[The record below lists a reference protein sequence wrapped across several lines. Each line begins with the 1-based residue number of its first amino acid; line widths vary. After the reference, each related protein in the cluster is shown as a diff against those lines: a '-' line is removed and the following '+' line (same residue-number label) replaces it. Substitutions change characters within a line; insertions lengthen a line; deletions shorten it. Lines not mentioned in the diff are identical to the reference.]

1 MEQIKFSDLFDE
13 GGISGGLKNMVSQ
26 IESVKAELL
35 NMLKEVKEASA
46 SISSSLS
53 STSSVSKGGRD
64 DTRVQA
70 GNVEQLYS
78 AYQELTKAITE
89 CNKNLANLSSAQAK
103 AVSSARSA
111 ISAQKEQA
119 QGQMSLAQAYSTLSG
134 LIQQTGVSVE
144 QLLQSQ
150 RQLNI
155 AQKNGEVAAKSAT
168 GSYNQLY
175 AQYNLI
181 KNVLNAMSTE
191 MRNAEGVGKLWEAE
205 ALRIMN
211 AMKGMQEATGKHTLS
226 VGDYSKAFNGLS
238 IATQQVLREMP
249 TLANSMQQFFIAIS
263 NNVPIF
269 VDNLMAVQRATGSW
283 VTAMKGVLSSVL
295 SWQTALLVVLTIL
308 PKIAKAIS
316 DKRKAV
322 EEDNE
327 SISKNYDLLKL
338 DAEATRNAYQEVV
351 RHTTQLKVLYGISQ
365 DVNRS
370 WGDRIDAA
378 KKLKVEFKDEL
389 ANFTAEEIAL
399 GKAKT
404 AIDELLPSLVAQAEA
419 KAYLNEISNLT
430 IKAYDL
436 EKQARKAKADV
447 DTAAT
452 NVEIANANRIAGM
465 AHIIG
470 ESVFAYDQRQST
482 LLGKV
487 NDAEEELQKATK
499 KYEDLGKAQKNV
511 ADEIKELTDRI
522 DPKALLE
529 KYTQNTK
536 ENLGKITDYY
546 WEWAESNAKI
556 IKDEQERELALNDVK
571 YEKAKDAYQKILDEA
586 TTTYQEILDKK
597 KAGAVLTDE
606 EKTYITEYAEQEKYL
621 TDIILNLETERQQA
635 RLAIIDKYYQKLWA
649 EISKGLDTSVIEEQ
663 IDEEDVSISGKYDK
677 MLANISKQI
686 INARESL
693 NDSLV
698 NGSYKEAKQ
707 EGSVL
712 NDLLAQKLNKE
723 AEYQKELLLMRLET
737 ADKANRITKDQYDI
751 ELASIDENLAKAL
764 NKLKGKQ
771 RRKVDIWDLLFGSKQ
786 TDEYGN
792 VFKKLDED
800 SKAFIQQLISG
811 LETAMQYLDEFM
823 DKRIE
828 MAEIAV
834 EAAQKESEAAKT
846 NLDYEMEARANG
858 YANNVDL
865 ARREYEEKLAIEQKA
880 IAEKQRLEKV
890 QEGIDTLSQ
899 ISSLVTST
907 AMIWQSAMGFGLPA
921 GPILAAAVTAL
932 LWGSFAAAKVQ
943 AAQLANAKTYG
954 EGGMEYIDYGGS
966 HASGRD
972 VDFGRTKDGRPRR
985 VEKGE
990 VVSVINKKNVEKY
1003 GVSNIE
1009 NIINS
1014 LNNGTFEKKYISSKI
1029 VDKGEVASVINK
1041 KNVEKYGVSNIENI
1055 INSLNNR
1062 TFEKQYISSR
1072 FASTLSKSPNV
1083 VESTERNTLGDMYSL
1098 AFSMLG
1104 MPSGDSADLST
1115 IERGISTLVS
1125 QNDVR
1130 VVPTPYGRIEY
1141 KGNNTR
1147 IIRNS

>member
-13 GGISGGLKNMVSQ
+13 GGISGGLKNMVTQ

-35 NMLKEVKEASA
+35 NMLKEVKDASA
-46 SISSSLS
+46 GISSSLS

-226 VGDYSKAFNGLS
+226 VGDYTKAFNGLS

-269 VDNLMAVQRATGSW
+269 VDNLKAVQKETGSW
-283 VTAMKGVLSSVL
+283 ITAMKGVLSSVF

-327 SISKNYDLLKL
+327 SILKNYDLLKL

-351 RHTTQLKVLYGISQ
+351 RQTTQLKVLYGISQ

-370 WGDRIDAA
+370 WGDRIAAA
-378 KKLKVEFKDEL
+378 KELKVEFKDEL

-452 NVEIANANRIAGM
+452 NVEVANANRLAGM
-465 AHIIG
+465 NQIIG
-470 ESVFAYDQRQST
+470 ESALAYDQRQIM
-482 LLGKV
+482 LLNRVKE
-487 NDAEEELQKATK
+487 AEKELQKATK
-499 KYEDLGKAQKNV
+499 KYEDFGTARKNV

-522 DPKALLE
+522 DPKAFPE
-529 KYTQNTK
+529 KYAKNTK
-536 ENLGKITDYY
+536 ENLDKITDYY

-556 IKDEQERELALNDVK
+556 IKDAEDRDIALNDVK
-571 YEKAKDAYQKILDEA
+571 YEKAKDTYQKILDEQRA
-586 TTTYQEILDKK
+586 
-597 KAGAVLTDE
+597 AGTLT
-606 EKTYITEYAEQEKYL
+606 AEQEKYL

-635 RLAIIDKYYQKLWA
+635 RLAIIDKYYKLLWA
-649 EISKGLDTSVIEEQ
+649 EISKGLDTSVMEEF
-663 IDEEDVSISGKYDK
+663 IDEEDVTISGKYEK
-677 MLANISKQI
+677 MLANISTQI
-686 INARESL
+686 INARASL

-707 EGSVL
+707 EGAVL
-712 NDLLAQKLNKE
+712 NSLLREKLEKE
-723 AEYQKELLLMRLET
+723 REYQKALLQMRYETGELT
-737 ADKANRITKDQYDI
+737 QDQYTI
-751 ELASIDENLAKAL
+751 ELANVDAAIDKSIA
-764 NKLKGKQ
+764 KLKGKQ
-771 RRKVDIWDLLFGSKQ
+771 RRKVDVWDLLFGSKQ

-800 SKAFIQQLISG
+800 SKAFIGELINS
-811 LETAMQYLDEFM
+811 LNTAMQYMDEFM

-858 YANNVDL
+858 YAHNVDL

-880 IAEKQRLEKV
+880 VAEKRRLEKV
-890 QEGIDTLSQ
+890 QEGINTLSQ
-899 ISSLVTST
+899 ISSLITSS
-907 AMIWQSAMGFGLPA
+907 ALIWQSAMAFGLPA

-932 LWGSFAAAKVQ
+932 MWGSFAAAKIQ

-966 HASGRD
+966 HASGKD
-972 VDFGRTKDGRPRR
+972 VDFGHTKEGRPRR
-985 VEKGE
+985 IEKGE

-1003 GVSNIE
+1003 GVSRIE

-1014 LNNGTFEKKYISSKI
+1014 LNNGTFEK
-1029 VDKGEVASVINK
+1029 
-1041 KNVEKYGVSNIENI
+1041 
-1055 INSLNNR
+1055 
-1062 TFEKQYISSR
+1062 QYISSSI
-1072 FASTLSKSPNV
+1072 ASSLTKSSSV
-1083 VESTERNTLGDMYSL
+1083 VESTERNNLGDMYSL

-1104 MPSGDSADLST
+1104 MPTGDSADLST

-1141 KGNNTR
+1141 RGNNTR

>member
-13 GGISGGLKNMVSQ
+13 GGISGGLKNMVTQ

-35 NMLKEVKEASA
+35 NMLKEVKDASA
-46 SISSSLS
+46 GISSSLS

-89 CNKNLANLSSAQAK
+89 CNKNLTNLSSAQAK

-119 QGQMSLAQAYSTLSG
+119 QGQMSLAQAYSTLSR

-211 AMKGMQEATGKHTLS
+211 VMKGMQEATGKHTLS

-269 VDNLMAVQRATGSW
+269 VDNLKAVQKATGSW
-283 VTAMKGVLSSVL
+283 TAAMKGVLTSL
-295 SWQTALLVVLTIL
+295 FSWQTALLVVLTIL
-308 PKIAKAIS
+308 PKIAQAIHN
-316 DKRKAV
+316 KRKAQ
-322 EEDNE
+322 EEDNKE
-327 SISKNYDLLKL
+327 TKKQISLLNLLHEAMIAVQKAQAEDLSKTKTLVAVMNDL
-338 DAEATRNAYQEVV
+338 
-351 RHTTQLKVLYGISQ
+351 
-365 DVNRS
+365 NRS
-370 WGDRIDAA
+370 NEDRITAA
-378 KKLKVEFKDEL
+378 TALKKIHKEQL
-389 ANFTAEEIAL
+389 AGYSAEEIAM

-404 AIDELLPSLVAQAEA
+404 TLDKITESLKAQAQARAILNKITEAYVAQIDAED
-419 KAYLNEISNLT
+419 KAF
-430 IKAYDL
+430 
-436 EKQARKAKADV
+436 
-447 DTAAT
+447 TAGKT
-452 NVEIANANRIAGM
+452 KIYEGSFGNVEGLYNYIQTLASTTKQSEEYWKKQIAFVAKSDEGVWEQYEAYKAAKKEVSEYTKTIDRLTKRI
-465 AHIIG
+465 
-470 ESVFAYDQRQST
+470 
-482 LLGKV
+482 
-487 NDAEEELQKATK
+487 
-499 KYEDLGKAQKNV
+499 NV
-511 ADEIKELTDRI
+511 AGLIADDTKEGG
-522 DPKALLE
+522 K
-529 KYTQNTK
+529 KTK
-536 ENLGKITDYY
+536 ENLDKITDYY

-556 IKDEQERELALNDVK
+556 IKDAENRDIALNDVR
-571 YEKAKDAYQKILDEA
+571 YEKAKDTYQKILDE
-586 TTTYQEILDKK
+586 Q
-597 KAGAVLTDE
+597 KAAGT
-606 EKTYITEYAEQEKYL
+606 ITAEQEKYL
-621 TDIILNLETERQQA
+621 TEIILNLETERQQA
-635 RLAIIDKYYQKLWA
+635 RLAIIAKYYKQLWA
-649 EISKGLDTSVIEEQ
+649 EISKGHGTSVMEEH
-663 IDEEDVSISGKYDK
+663 IDEEDVSISGKYEK
-677 MLANISKQI
+677 MLANISTQI

-693 NDSLV
+693 NESLV

-712 NDLLAQKLNKE
+712 NDLLREKLEKE
-723 AEYQKELLLMRLET
+723 REYQKALLQMQYETGELT
-737 ADKANRITKDQYDI
+737 QDQYTI
-751 ELASIDENLAKAL
+751 ELANVDAAIDKSIA
-764 NKLKGKQ
+764 KLKGKQ

-792 VFKKLDED
+792 VYKKLDED
-800 SKAFIQQLISG
+800 TKAFIHELINS
-811 LETAMQYLDEFM
+811 LNTAMQYMDEFM

-834 EAAQKESEAAKT
+834 EAAQRESEAAKT
-846 NLDYEMEARANG
+846 YLDYEMEARANG

-880 IAEKQRLEKV
+880 IEEKQRLQKI
-890 QEGIDTLSQ
+890 QEGIDTVTQ
-899 ISSLVTST
+899 ISSLVTAT
-907 AMIWQSAMGFGLPA
+907 AQLWAAYASIPFA
-921 GPILAAAVTAL
+921 GQALAIAATAL
-932 LWGSFAAAKVQ
+932 MWGSFAAAKIQ

-966 HASGRD
+966 HASGKD

-1014 LNNGTFEKKYISSKI
+1014 LNNGTFEK
-1029 VDKGEVASVINK
+1029 
-1041 KNVEKYGVSNIENI
+1041 
-1055 INSLNNR
+1055 
-1062 TFEKQYISSR
+1062 QYISSR
-1072 FASTLSKSPNV
+1072 FASTLSKSSNV

-1104 MPSGDSADLST
+1104 IPSGESADLST
-1115 IERGISTLVS
+1115 IERGIGTLVS

-1141 KGNNTR
+1141 RGNNTR

>member
-13 GGISGGLKNMVSQ
+13 GGISGGLKNMVTQ
-26 IESVKAELL
+26 IESVKSELL
-35 NMLKEVKEASA
+35 NMLKEVKDASA

-78 AYQELTKAITE
+78 AYQELTKAISE

-150 RQLNI
+150 KQLNI

-226 VGDYSKAFNGLS
+226 VGDYTKAFNGLS

-269 VDNLMAVQRATGSW
+269 VDNLKAVQKETGSW
-283 VTAMKGVLSSVL
+283 VTAMKAVLSSVF

-308 PKIAKAIS
+308 PRIAKAIS
-316 DKRKAV
+316 DKRKANEEEAKAQEKARKETEKAV
-322 EEDNE
+322 EAYRSLYDILSDISVKVGTSITEVSTLTRILNDN
-327 SISKNYDLLKL
+327 
-338 DAEATRNAYQEVV
+338 
-351 RHTTQLKVLYGISQ
+351 
-365 DVNRS
+365 NRS
-370 WGDRIDAA
+370 LDDRIGAG
-378 KKLKVEFKDEL
+378 KRLKQIFDEEL
-389 ANFTAEEIAL
+389 NGYSAEEIAA
-399 GKAKT
+399 GKAMVTIQQLTTLIYEQAKARAT
-404 AIDELLPSLVAQAEA
+404 LNEITELTQKQLELEERAKLYENYKVGTRTVKELSEAIDEANKKGQSVRLGANEQEYVNTYRSIMSEVRGLQNQINALTGQIDPSKLL
-419 KAYLNEISNLT
+419 
-430 IKAYDL
+430 D
-436 EKQARKAKADV
+436 D
-447 DTAAT
+447 
-452 NVEIANANRIAGM
+452 
-465 AHIIG
+465 
-470 ESVFAYDQRQST
+470 
-482 LLGKV
+482 
-487 NDAEEELQKATK
+487 ATK
-499 KYEDLGKAQKNV
+499 GTKD
-511 ADEIKELTDRI
+511 
-522 DPKALLE
+522 ALD
-529 KYTQNTK
+529 
-536 ENLGKITDYY
+536 KITDYY

-556 IKDEQERELALNDVK
+556 IKDAEDRDIALNDVK
-571 YEKAKDAYQKILDEA
+571 YEKAKDTYQKVLDE
-586 TTTYQEILDKK
+586 Q
-597 KAGAVLTDE
+597 KAAGTLT
-606 EKTYITEYAEQEKYL
+606 AEQEKYL
-621 TDIILNLETERQQA
+621 TDIILNLETERQQS
-635 RLAIIDKYYQKLWA
+635 RLAIIDKYYNQLWA
-649 EISKGLDTSVIEEQ
+649 EIRKGLDTSVMEEY
-663 IDEEDVSISGKYDK
+663 IDEEDVSISGKYEK
-677 MLANISKQI
+677 MLANISTQI
-686 INARESL
+686 INARASL

-698 NGSYKEAKQ
+698 NGSYEEAKQ
-707 EGSVL
+707 EGSIL
-712 NDLLAQKLNKE
+712 NDLLREKLEKE
-723 AEYQKELLLMRLET
+723 REYQKALLQMRYETGELT
-737 ADKANRITKDQYDI
+737 QDQYAI
-751 ELASIDENLAKAL
+751 ELANVDAAIDKSIA
-764 NKLKGKQ
+764 KLKGKQ

-792 VFKKLDED
+792 VFKKLDDE
-800 SKAFIQQLISG
+800 SKAFIQELISG
-811 LETAMQYLDEFM
+811 LQTAMQYMDEFM

-865 ARREYEEKLAIEQKA
+865 ARREYEEKLAIEQKT
-880 IAEKQRLEKV
+880 IEEKKRLQKI
-890 QEGIDTLSQ
+890 QEGIDTATQ
-899 ISSLVTST
+899 ISSLVTAT
-907 AMIWQSAMGFGLPA
+907 AQIWAAYTKIPA
-921 GPILAAAVTAL
+921 GKVLAIATTAL
-932 LWGSFAAAKVQ
+932 MWSSFAAAKIQ

-972 VDFGRTKDGRPRR
+972 VDFGRTKEGRPRR

-1009 NIINS
+1009 NIVNS
-1014 LNNGTFEKKYISSKI
+1014 LNNG
-1029 VDKGEVASVINK
+1029 
-1041 KNVEKYGVSNIENI
+1041 
-1055 INSLNNR
+1055 

-1072 FASTLSKSPNV
+1072 FASTLSKSSNV

-1141 KGNNTR
+1141 RGNNTR

>member
-13 GGISGGLKNMVSQ
+13 GGISGGLKNMVTQ
-26 IESVKAELL
+26 IESVKSELL

-78 AYQELTKAITE
+78 AYQELTKAIAE
-89 CNKNLANLSSAQAK
+89 CNKNVINLNASRAK
-103 AVSSARSA
+103 NPPKP
-111 ISAQKEQA
+111 KETID
-119 QGQMSLAQAYSTLSG
+119 LAQAYSSLSK

-150 RQLNI
+150 KQLNI

-191 MRNAEGVGKLWEAE
+191 MRNAEGVGKKWEAE

-226 VGDYSKAFNGLS
+226 VGDYTKAFNGLS

-269 VDNLMAVQRATGSW
+269 VDNLKRVKDETGSW
-283 VTAMKGVLSSVL
+283 AVAMKGVLTSL
-295 SWQTALLVVLTIL
+295 FSWQTALLVVLTIL

-316 DKRKAV
+316 DKRKANEEEAKAQEKARKETEKAV
-322 EEDNE
+322 EAYRSLYDILSDISVKVGTSITEVSTLTRILNDN
-327 SISKNYDLLKL
+327 
-338 DAEATRNAYQEVV
+338 
-351 RHTTQLKVLYGISQ
+351 
-365 DVNRS
+365 NRS
-370 WGDRIDAA
+370 LEDRIGAGQR
-378 KKLKVEFKDEL
+378 LKQIFDEEL
-389 ANFTAEEIAL
+389 NGYSAEEIAA
-399 GKAKT
+399 GKAMVTIQQLTTLIYEQAKARAT
-404 AIDELLPSLVAQAEA
+404 LNEITELTQKQLELEERAKLYENYKVGTRTVKELSEAIDEANKKGQSVRLGAQEQEYVNTYRSIMSEVRGLQNQINALTEQIDPSKLL
-419 KAYLNEISNLT
+419 
-430 IKAYDL
+430 D
-436 EKQARKAKADV
+436 D
-447 DTAAT
+447 
-452 NVEIANANRIAGM
+452 
-465 AHIIG
+465 
-470 ESVFAYDQRQST
+470 
-482 LLGKV
+482 
-487 NDAEEELQKATK
+487 ATK
-499 KYEDLGKAQKNV
+499 GTKD
-511 ADEIKELTDRI
+511 
-522 DPKALLE
+522 ALD
-529 KYTQNTK
+529 
-536 ENLGKITDYY
+536 KITDYY

-556 IKDEQERELALNDVK
+556 IKDAEDRDIALNDVK
-571 YEKAKDAYQKILDEA
+571 YEKAKDTYQKVLDE
-586 TTTYQEILDKK
+586 Q
-597 KAGAVLTDE
+597 KAAGKLT
-606 EKTYITEYAEQEKYL
+606 AEQEKYL
-621 TDIILNLETERQQA
+621 TDIILNLETERQQS
-635 RLAIIDKYYQKLWA
+635 RLAIIDKYYKQLWA
-649 EISKGLDTSVIEEQ
+649 EISKGLDTSVMEEY
-663 IDEEDVSISGKYDK
+663 IDEEDVSISGKYEK
-677 MLANISKQI
+677 MLANISTQI
-686 INARESL
+686 INARASL

-698 NGSYKEAKQ
+698 NGSYEEAKQ
-707 EGSVL
+707 EGSIL
-712 NDLLAQKLNKE
+712 NDLLRDKLEKE
-723 AEYQKELLLMRLET
+723 REYQKALLQMRYETGELT
-737 ADKANRITKDQYDI
+737 QDQYAI
-751 ELASIDENLAKAL
+751 ELANVDAAIDKSIA
-764 NKLKGKQ
+764 KLKGKQ
-771 RRKVDIWDLLFGSKQ
+771 RRKVDILDLLFGSKQ

-792 VFKKLDED
+792 VFKKLDDE
-800 SKAFIQQLISG
+800 SKAFIQELISG
-811 LETAMQYLDEFM
+811 LQTAMQYMDEFM

-880 IAEKQRLEKV
+880 IEEKKRLEKI
-890 QEGIDTLSQ
+890 QEGIDIATQ
-899 ISSLVTST
+899 ISSLVTAT
-907 AMIWQSAMGFGLPA
+907 AQIWAAYTKIPGGKV
-921 GPILAAAVTAL
+921 LAIAATAL
-932 LWGSFAAAKVQ
+932 MWSSFIAAKTQ

-972 VDFGRTKDGRPRR
+972 VDFGHTKDGRPRR
-985 VEKGE
+985 IEKGE

-1009 NIINS
+1009 NIVNS
-1014 LNNGTFEKKYISSKI
+1014 LNNG
-1029 VDKGEVASVINK
+1029 
-1041 KNVEKYGVSNIENI
+1041 
-1055 INSLNNR
+1055 

-1072 FASTLSKSPNV
+1072 FASTLSKSSNV

-1141 KGNNTR
+1141 RGNNTR

>member
-13 GGISGGLKNMVSQ
+13 GGISGGLKNMVTQ
-26 IESVKAELL
+26 IESVKTELL
-35 NMLKEVKEASA
+35 NMLKEVKDASA

-78 AYQELTKAITE
+78 AYQELTKAISE

-134 LIQQTGVSVE
+134 LIQQTGVNVE

-226 VGDYSKAFNGLS
+226 VGDYTKAFNGLS

-269 VDNLMAVQRATGSW
+269 VDNLKAVQKETGSW
-283 VTAMKGVLSSVL
+283 VTAMKAVLSSVF

-308 PKIAKAIS
+308 PKIAQAIHN
-316 DKRKAV
+316 KRKAQ
-322 EEDNE
+322 EEDNKATKTQ
-327 SISKNYDLLKL
+327 ISLLNLLHEAMIAVQKAQAEDLSKTKTL
-338 DAEATRNAYQEVV
+338 
-351 RHTTQLKVLYGISQ
+351 ISVMN
-365 DVNRS
+365 DLNRS
-370 WGDRIDAA
+370 NEDRITAA
-378 KKLKVEFKDEL
+378 TALKKIHKEQL
-389 ANFTAEEIAL
+389 ANYSAEEIAM

-404 AIDELLPSLVAQAEA
+404 TLDDITESLKAQAQARAILNKITEAYVAQ
-419 KAYLNEISNLT
+419 I
-430 IKAYDL
+430 
-436 EKQARKAKADV
+436 
-447 DTAAT
+447 
-452 NVEIANANRIAGM
+452 
-465 AHIIG
+465 
-470 ESVFAYDQRQST
+470 
-482 LLGKV
+482 
-487 NDAEEELQKATK
+487 DAEDKAIAAGNTQVYEYGFQNVKNLYDYVQNLVQTTSLSEEQIKKSIAFVAKGDKDIWKQYEAYKAAKKEVSEYTK
-499 KYEDLGKAQKNV
+499 TIDALTKRINV
-511 ADEIKELTDRI
+511 AGLIADETKEGG
-522 DPKALLE
+522 K
-529 KYTQNTK
+529 KTK
-536 ENLGKITDYY
+536 ENLDKITDYY

-556 IKDEQERELALNDVK
+556 IKDAEDRDIALNDVK
-571 YEKAKDAYQKILDEA
+571 YEKAKDTYQKVLDE
-586 TTTYQEILDKK
+586 Q
-597 KAGAVLTDE
+597 KAAGTLT
-606 EKTYITEYAEQEKYL
+606 AEQEKYL
-621 TDIILNLETERQQA
+621 TDIILNLETERQQS
-635 RLAIIDKYYQKLWA
+635 RLAIIDKYYKQVWA
-649 EISKGLDTSVIEEQ
+649 EISKGLDTSVMEEH
-663 IDEEDVSISGKYDK
+663 IDEEDVTISGKYEK
-677 MLANISKQI
+677 MLANISTQI
-686 INARESL
+686 INARASL

-707 EGSVL
+707 EGSIL
-712 NDLLAQKLNKE
+712 NDLLREKLEKE
-723 AEYQKELLLMRLET
+723 REYQKALLQMRYETGELT
-737 ADKANRITKDQYDI
+737 QDQYAI
-751 ELASIDENLAKAL
+751 ELANVDAAIDKSIA
-764 NKLKGKQ
+764 KLKGKQ

-792 VFKKLDED
+792 VFKKLDDD
-800 SKAFIQQLISG
+800 SKAFISELINS
-811 LETAMQYLDEFM
+811 LNTAMQYMDEFM

-834 EAAQKESEAAKT
+834 EAAQRESEAAKT

-858 YANNVDL
+858 YAHNVDL

-880 IAEKQRLEKV
+880 IEEKQRLQKI
-890 QEGIDTLSQ
+890 QEGIDTITQ
-899 ISSLVTST
+899 ISSLVTAT
-907 AMIWQSAMGFGLPA
+907 AQLWAAYASIPFA
-921 GPILAAAVTAL
+921 GQALAIAATAL
-932 LWGSFAAAKVQ
+932 MWGSFAAAKIQ

-966 HASGRD
+966 HASGKD
-972 VDFGRTKDGRPRR
+972 VDFGHTKEGRPRR

-1003 GVSNIE
+1003 GVSRIE

-1014 LNNGTFEKKYISSKI
+1014 LNNGTFEK
-1029 VDKGEVASVINK
+1029 
-1041 KNVEKYGVSNIENI
+1041 
-1055 INSLNNR
+1055 
-1062 TFEKQYISSR
+1062 QYISSSI
-1072 FASTLSKSPNV
+1072 ASSLSKSSSV

-1104 MPSGDSADLST
+1104 MPTGDSADLST

-1141 KGNNTR
+1141 RGNNTR

>member
-13 GGISGGLKNMVSQ
+13 GGISGGLKNMVTQ
-26 IESVKAELL
+26 IESVKSELL

-78 AYQELTKAITE
+78 AYQELTKAINE

-155 AQKNGEVAAKSAT
+155 AQKNGVVAATSAT

-211 AMKGMQEATGKHTLS
+211 VMKGMQEATGKHTLS
-226 VGDYSKAFNGLS
+226 VGDYTKAFNGLS

-249 TLANSMQQFFIAIS
+249 TLANSLQQFFIAIS

-269 VDNLMAVQRATGSW
+269 VDNLKAVQKATGSW
-283 VTAMKGVLSSVL
+283 VTAMKGVLSSL
-295 SWQTALLVVLTIL
+295 FSWQTALLVLLTIL

-316 DKRKAV
+316 DKKKAV

-327 SISKNYDLLKL
+327 SISKNYDLLKI

-370 WGDRIDAA
+370 WGDRIAAA
-378 KKLKVEFKDEL
+378 KELKVEFKDEL

-452 NVEIANANRIAGM
+452 NVEVANANRIAGM
-465 AHIIG
+465 TQIIG
-470 ESVFAYDQRQST
+470 ESALAYDQRQIM
-482 LLGKV
+482 LLNRVKE
-487 NDAEEELQKATK
+487 AEKELEKATK
-499 KYEDLGKAQKNV
+499 KYEDLGTAQKNV

-522 DPKALLE
+522 DPKAFPE
-529 KYTQNTK
+529 KYAKNIK
-536 ENLGKITDYY
+536 DSLDEINDYY

-556 IKDEQERELALNDVK
+556 IEDEEEREIALNDMK
-571 YEKAKDAYQKILDEA
+571 YEKAKDTYEKILDE
-586 TTTYQEILDKK
+586 Q
-597 KAGAVLTDE
+597 KAAGTLT
-606 EKTYITEYAEQEKYL
+606 AEQEKYL
-621 TDIILNLETERQQA
+621 TEIIINLETERQQS
-635 RLAIIDKYYQKLWA
+635 RLAIIDKYYKQLWA
-649 EISKGLDTSVIEEQ
+649 EISNGLDTSVIEES

-686 INARESL
+686 INARASL

-707 EGSVL
+707 EGSIL
-712 NDLLAQKLNKE
+712 NDLLREKLEKE
-723 AEYQKELLLMRLET
+723 REYQKALLKMRYETGELT
-737 ADKANRITKDQYDI
+737 QDKYTI
-751 ELASIDENLAKAL
+751 ELANVDAAIDKSIAKL
-764 NKLKGKQ
+764 QGKQ
-771 RRKVDIWDLLFGSKQ
+771 RRKVDIWDLLFGSKR

-792 VFKKLDED
+792 VFKKLDDD
-800 SKAFIQQLISG
+800 SKAFISELINS
-811 LETAMQYLDEFM
+811 LNTAMQYMDEFM

-858 YANNVDL
+858 YAHNVDL

-880 IAEKQRLEKV
+880 VAEKQRLQKI
-890 QEGIDTLSQ
+890 QEGIDTITQ
-899 ISSLVTST
+899 ISSLVTAT
-907 AMIWQSAMGFGLPA
+907 AQLWAAYASIPFA
-921 GPILAAAVTAL
+921 GQALAIAATAL
-932 LWGSFAAAKVQ
+932 MWGSFAAAKIQ

-966 HASGRD
+966 HASGKD
-972 VDFGRTKDGRPRR
+972 VDFGRTKEGRPRR

-1009 NIINS
+1009 NIVNS
-1014 LNNGTFEKKYISSKI
+1014 LNNG
-1029 VDKGEVASVINK
+1029 
-1041 KNVEKYGVSNIENI
+1041 
-1055 INSLNNR
+1055 

-1072 FASTLSKSPNV
+1072 FASTPSKSSNV
-1083 VESTERNTLGDMYSL
+1083 VESTKRNTLGDMYSL

-1115 IERGISTLVS
+1115 IERGIDTLVS

-1141 KGNNTR
+1141 RGNNTR

>member
-13 GGISGGLKNMVSQ
+13 GGISGGLKNMVTQ
-26 IESVKAELL
+26 IESVKTELL
-35 NMLKEVKEASA
+35 NMLKEVKDASA
-46 SISSSLS
+46 GISSSLS

-226 VGDYSKAFNGLS
+226 VGDYTKAFNGLS

-269 VDNLMAVQRATGSW
+269 VDNLKAVQKETGSW
-283 VTAMKGVLSSVL
+283 VTAMKGVLSSVF

-327 SISKNYDLLKL
+327 SILKNYDLLKL

-351 RHTTQLKVLYGISQ
+351 RQTTQLKVLYGISQ

-370 WGDRIDAA
+370 WGDRIAA
-378 KKLKVEFKDEL
+378 SKELKVEFKDEL

-452 NVEIANANRIAGM
+452 NVEVANANRIAGM
-465 AHIIG
+465 NQIIG
-470 ESVFAYDQRQST
+470 ESALAYDQRQIM
-482 LLGKV
+482 LLNRVKE
-487 NDAEEELQKATK
+487 AEKELEKATK
-499 KYEDLGKAQKNV
+499 KYEDLGTAQKNV

-522 DPKALLE
+522 DPKAFPE
-529 KYTQNTK
+529 KYAKNTK
-536 ENLGKITDYY
+536 ENLDKITDYY

-556 IKDEQERELALNDVK
+556 IKDAENREIALNDVK
-571 YEKAKDAYQKILDEA
+571 YEKAKDTYRKILDE
-586 TTTYQEILDKK
+586 Q
-597 KAGAVLTDE
+597 KAAGTLTAV
-606 EKTYITEYAEQEKYL
+606 QEKYL

-635 RLAIIDKYYQKLWA
+635 RLAIIAKYYKQLWA
-649 EISKGLDTSVIEEQ
+649 EISKGLDTSVMEEH
-663 IDEEDVSISGKYDK
+663 IDEEDLTISGKYEK

-707 EGSVL
+707 EGSIL
-712 NDLLAQKLNKE
+712 NDLLREKLEKE
-723 AEYQKELLLMRLET
+723 REYQKALLQMRYETGELT
-737 ADKANRITKDQYDI
+737 QDQYTI
-751 ELASIDENLAKAL
+751 KLANVDAAIDKSIA
-764 NKLKGKQ
+764 KLKGKQ
-771 RRKVDIWDLLFGSKQ
+771 RRKVDVWDLLFGSKQ

-792 VFKKLDED
+792 VFKKLDDD
-800 SKAFIQQLISG
+800 SKAFIGELINS
-811 LETAMQYLDEFM
+811 LNTAMQYMDEFM

-834 EAAQKESEAAKT
+834 EAAQRESEAAKT

-858 YANNVDL
+858 YAHNVDL

-880 IAEKQRLEKV
+880 IEEKQRLQKI
-890 QEGIDTLSQ
+890 QEGIDTVTQ
-899 ISSLVTST
+899 ISSLVTAT
-907 AMIWQSAMGFGLPA
+907 AQLWAAYASIPFA
-921 GPILAAAVTAL
+921 GQALAIAATAL
-932 LWGSFAAAKVQ
+932 MWGSFAAAKIQ

-966 HASGRD
+966 HASGKD
-972 VDFGRTKDGRPRR
+972 VDFGRTKEGRPRR

-1014 LNNGTFEKKYISSKI
+1014 LNNGTFEK
-1029 VDKGEVASVINK
+1029 
-1041 KNVEKYGVSNIENI
+1041 
-1055 INSLNNR
+1055 
-1062 TFEKQYISSR
+1062 QYISSR
-1072 FASTLSKSPNV
+1072 FASTLSKSSNV

-1115 IERGISTLVS
+1115 IERGINTLVS

-1141 KGNNTR
+1141 RGNNTR
-1147 IIRNS
+1147 IIHNS

>member
-13 GGISGGLKNMVSQ
+13 GGISGGLKNMVTQ
-26 IESVKAELL
+26 IESVKTELL
-35 NMLKEVKEASA
+35 NMLKEVKDASA

-226 VGDYSKAFNGLS
+226 VGDYTKAFNGLS

-269 VDNLMAVQRATGSW
+269 VDNLKAVQKATGSW
-283 VTAMKGVLSSVL
+283 VTAMKGVLTSVF

-308 PKIAKAIS
+308 PKIAQAIHN
-316 DKRKAV
+316 KRKAQ
-322 EEDNE
+322 EEDNKATKTQ
-327 SISKNYDLLKL
+327 ISLLNLLHEAMIAVQKAQAEDLSKTKTLVAVMNDL
-338 DAEATRNAYQEVV
+338 
-351 RHTTQLKVLYGISQ
+351 
-365 DVNRS
+365 NRS
-370 WGDRIDAA
+370 NEERITAA
-378 KKLKVEFKDEL
+378 TALKKIHKEQL
-389 ANFTAEEIAL
+389 ANYSAEEIAM

-404 AIDELLPSLVAQAEA
+404 KLDDITESLKAQAQARAILNKITEAYVAQ
-419 KAYLNEISNLT
+419 I
-430 IKAYDL
+430 
-436 EKQARKAKADV
+436 
-447 DTAAT
+447 
-452 NVEIANANRIAGM
+452 
-465 AHIIG
+465 
-470 ESVFAYDQRQST
+470 
-482 LLGKV
+482 
-487 NDAEEELQKATK
+487 DAEDRAIAAGNTQVYEYGLQNVKNLYDYVQNLVQTTSLSEEQIKKSIAFVAKGDKDIWKQYEAYKAAKKEVSEYTK
-499 KYEDLGKAQKNV
+499 TIDALTKRINV
-511 ADEIKELTDRI
+511 AGLIADETEEGGK
-522 DPKALLE
+522 K
-529 KYTQNTK
+529 TK
-536 ENLGKITDYY
+536 ENLDKITDYY

-556 IKDEQERELALNDVK
+556 IKDAEDRDIALNDVK
-571 YEKAKDAYQKILDEA
+571 YEKAKDTYQKILDEQRA
-586 TTTYQEILDKK
+586 
-597 KAGAVLTDE
+597 AGTLT
-606 EKTYITEYAEQEKYL
+606 AEQEKYL

-635 RLAIIDKYYQKLWA
+635 RLAIIDKYYKQLWA
-649 EISKGLDTSVIEEQ
+649 EISKGLDTSVMEEF
-663 IDEEDVSISGKYDK
+663 IDEEDVTISGKYEK
-677 MLANISKQI
+677 MLANISTQI

-707 EGSVL
+707 EGAVL
-712 NDLLAQKLNKE
+712 NSLLREKLEKE
-723 AEYQKELLLMRLET
+723 REYQKALLQMRYETGELT
-737 ADKANRITKDQYDI
+737 QDQYTI
-751 ELASIDENLAKAL
+751 ELANVDAAIDKSIA
-764 NKLKGKQ
+764 KLKGKQ
-771 RRKVDIWDLLFGSKQ
+771 RRKVDVWDLLFGSKQ

-792 VFKKLDED
+792 VFKKLDDD
-800 SKAFIQQLISG
+800 SKAFIGELINS
-811 LETAMQYLDEFM
+811 LNTAMQYMDEFM

-834 EAAQKESEAAKT
+834 EAAQRESEAAKT

-858 YANNVDL
+858 YAHNVDL

-880 IAEKQRLEKV
+880 IAEKQRLEKI
-890 QEGIDTLSQ
+890 QEGIDTVMQ
-899 ISSLVTST
+899 ISSLVTAT
-907 AMIWQSAMGFGLPA
+907 AQLWAAYASIPFA
-921 GPILAAAVTAL
+921 GQALAIAAIAL
-932 LWGSFAAAKVQ
+932 MWGSFAAAKIQ

-966 HASGRD
+966 HASGKD
-972 VDFGRTKDGRPRR
+972 VDFGHTKEGRPRR
-985 VEKGE
+985 IEKGE

-1003 GVSNIE
+1003 GVSRIE

-1014 LNNGTFEKKYISSKI
+1014 LNNGTFEK
-1029 VDKGEVASVINK
+1029 
-1041 KNVEKYGVSNIENI
+1041 
-1055 INSLNNR
+1055 
-1062 TFEKQYISSR
+1062 QYISSSI
-1072 FASTLSKSPNV
+1072 ASSLTKSSSV
-1083 VESTERNTLGDMYSL
+1083 VESTERNNLGDMYSL

-1104 MPSGDSADLST
+1104 MPTGDSADLST

-1130 VVPTPYGRIEY
+1130 IVPTPYGRIEY
-1141 KGNNTR
+1141 RGNNTR

>member
-13 GGISGGLKNMVSQ
+13 GGISGGLKNMVTQ

-78 AYQELTKAITE
+78 AYQELTKAIAE

-103 AVSSARSA
+103 SVSSARSA

-155 AQKNGEVAAKSAT
+155 AQKNGVVAATSAT

-191 MRNAEGVGKLWEAE
+191 MRDAEGVGKLWEAE

-211 AMKGMQEATGKHTLS
+211 VMKGMQEATGKHTLS

-269 VDNLMAVQRATGSW
+269 VDNLKAVQKATGSW
-283 VTAMKGVLSSVL
+283 VTAMKGVLSSVF
-295 SWQTALLVVLTIL
+295 SWQTALLVLLTIL

-316 DKRKAV
+316 DKRKAI

-327 SISKNYDLLKL
+327 SILKNYDLLKL
-338 DAEATRNAYQEVV
+338 DAEATRNAYQEIV
-351 RHTTQLKVLYGISQ
+351 RHTTKLKVLYRIAQ
-365 DVNRS
+365 DVNRAS
-370 WGDRIDAA
+370 GDRIAAA
-378 KKLKVEFKDEL
+378 KELKVMFKDEL

-404 AIDELLPSLVAQAEA
+404 AINKLLPSLLAQAEA

-452 NVEIANANRIAGM
+452 NVEIANANRLAGQ
-465 AHIIG
+465 AQIIG
-470 ESVFAYDQRQST
+470 ESALAYDQRQIM
-482 LLGKV
+482 LLNRVKE
-487 NDAEEELQKATK
+487 AEKELEKATK
-499 KYEDLGKAQKNV
+499 KYEDLGTAQKNV
-511 ADEIKELTDRI
+511 ADEIKTLTGRI
-522 DPKALLE
+522 DPKAFPE
-529 KYTQNTK
+529 KYAKNTK
-536 ENLGKITDYY
+536 DSLDKITDYY

-556 IKDEQERELALNDVK
+556 IKDEEEREIALNDMK
-571 YEKAKDAYQKILDEA
+571 YEKAKDTYEKILDE
-586 TTTYQEILDKK
+586 Q
-597 KAGAVLTDE
+597 KASGTLT
-606 EKTYITEYAEQEKYL
+606 AEQEKYL
-621 TDIILNLETERQQA
+621 TNIIINLETERQQT
-635 RLAIIDKYYQKLWA
+635 RLAIIDKYYKQLWA
-649 EISKGLDTSVIEEQ
+649 EISNGLDTSIIEEA

-693 NDSLV
+693 NNSLV

-707 EGSVL
+707 EGDIL
-712 NDLLAQKLNKE
+712 NDLLVQKLNKE
-723 AEYQKELLLMRLET
+723 AEYQKKLLLMRLES
-737 ADKANRITKDQYDI
+737 ADKATRITKEQYDI
-751 ELASIDENLAKAL
+751 ELATIDENLAKAL
-764 NKLKGKQ
+764 DKLQGKQ

-786 TDEYGN
+786 TDAYGN
-792 VFKKLDED
+792 VFKKLDDD
-800 SKAFIQQLISG
+800 SKAFISELINS
-811 LETAMQYLDEFM
+811 LNTAMQYMDEFM

-834 EAAQKESEAAKT
+834 EAAQRESEAAKT

-880 IAEKQRLEKV
+880 VEEKKRLEKV
-890 QEGIDTLSQ
+890 KEGIDTISQ
-899 ISSLVTST
+899 ISSLITSS
-907 AMIWQSAMGFGLPA
+907 ALIWQSAMAFGIPI
-921 GPILAAAVTAL
+921 GPILAATVTAL
-932 LWGSFAAAKVQ
+932 MWGSFAASKVK
-943 AAQLANAKTYG
+943 AAQVANAKTYG

-966 HASGRD
+966 HASGKD
-972 VDFGRTKDGRPRR
+972 VDFGHTKDGRPRR

-1009 NIINS
+1009 NIVNS
-1014 LNNGTFEKKYISSKI
+1014 LNDG
-1029 VDKGEVASVINK
+1029 
-1041 KNVEKYGVSNIENI
+1041 
-1055 INSLNNR
+1055 

-1072 FASTLSKSPNV
+1072 FAGTLSKSSNV
-1083 VESTERNTLGDMYSL
+1083 VESTKRNTLGDMYSL

-1104 MPSGDSADLST
+1104 MPSGESADLST
-1115 IERGISTLVS
+1115 IERGIDTLVS

-1141 KGNNTR
+1141 RGNNTR

>member
-13 GGISGGLKNMVSQ
+13 GGISGGLKNMVTQ
-26 IESVKAELL
+26 IESVKSELL
-35 NMLKEVKEASA
+35 NMLKEVKDASA

-78 AYQELTKAITE
+78 AYQELTKAISE

-150 RQLNI
+150 KQLNI

-226 VGDYSKAFNGLS
+226 VGDYTKAFNGLS

-269 VDNLMAVQRATGSW
+269 VDNLKAVQKETGSW
-283 VTAMKGVLSSVL
+283 VTAMKAVLSSVF

-308 PKIAKAIS
+308 PRIAKAIS
-316 DKRKAV
+316 DKRKANEEEAKAQEKARKETEKAV
-322 EEDNE
+322 EAYRSLYDILSDISVKVGTSITEVSTLTRILNDN
-327 SISKNYDLLKL
+327 
-338 DAEATRNAYQEVV
+338 
-351 RHTTQLKVLYGISQ
+351 
-365 DVNRS
+365 NRS
-370 WGDRIDAA
+370 LDDRIGAG
-378 KKLKVEFKDEL
+378 KRLKQIFDEEL
-389 ANFTAEEIAL
+389 NGYSAEEIAA
-399 GKAKT
+399 GKAMVTIQQLTTLIYEQAKARAILNEIT
-404 AIDELLPSLVAQAEA
+404 ELTQKQLELEERAKLYENYKVGTRTVKELSEAIDEANKKGQSVRLGANEQEYVNTYRSIMSEVRGLQNQINALTGQIDPSKLL
-419 KAYLNEISNLT
+419 
-430 IKAYDL
+430 D
-436 EKQARKAKADV
+436 D
-447 DTAAT
+447 
-452 NVEIANANRIAGM
+452 
-465 AHIIG
+465 
-470 ESVFAYDQRQST
+470 
-482 LLGKV
+482 
-487 NDAEEELQKATK
+487 ATK
-499 KYEDLGKAQKNV
+499 GTKD
-511 ADEIKELTDRI
+511 
-522 DPKALLE
+522 ALD
-529 KYTQNTK
+529 
-536 ENLGKITDYY
+536 KITDYY
-546 WEWAESNAKI
+546 WEWVESNAKI
-556 IKDEQERELALNDVK
+556 IKDAEDRDIALNDVK
-571 YEKAKDAYQKILDEA
+571 YEKAKDTYQKILDE
-586 TTTYQEILDKK
+586 Q
-597 KAGAVLTDE
+597 KAAGTLT
-606 EKTYITEYAEQEKYL
+606 AEQEKYL
-621 TDIILNLETERQQA
+621 TDIILNLETERQQS
-635 RLAIIDKYYQKLWA
+635 RLAIIDKYYKQLWE
-649 EISKGLDTSVIEEQ
+649 EIRKGLDTSVMEEF
-663 IDEEDVSISGKYDK
+663 IDEEDVSISGKYEK
-677 MLANISKQI
+677 MLANISTQI
-686 INARESL
+686 INARASL

-698 NGSYKEAKQ
+698 NGSYEEAKQ
-707 EGSVL
+707 EGSIL
-712 NDLLAQKLNKE
+712 NDLLREKLEKE
-723 AEYQKELLLMRLET
+723 REYQKALLQMRYETGELT
-737 ADKANRITKDQYDI
+737 QDQYAI
-751 ELASIDENLAKAL
+751 ELANVDAAIDKSIA
-764 NKLKGKQ
+764 KLKGKQ

-792 VFKKLDED
+792 VFKKLDDE
-800 SKAFIQQLISG
+800 SKAFIQELISG
-811 LETAMQYLDEFM
+811 LQTAMQYMDEFM

-834 EAAQKESEAAKT
+834 EAAQRESEAAKT

-858 YANNVDL
+858 YAHNVDL

-880 IAEKQRLEKV
+880 IEEKKRLQKI
-890 QEGIDTLSQ
+890 QEGIDTATQ
-899 ISSLVTST
+899 ISSLVTAT
-907 AMIWQSAMGFGLPA
+907 AQIWAAYTKIPA
-921 GPILAAAVTAL
+921 GKVLAIAATAL
-932 LWGSFAAAKVQ
+932 MWSSFAAAKVQ

-972 VDFGRTKDGRPRR
+972 VDFGRTKEGRPRR
-985 VEKGE
+985 IEKGE

-1009 NIINS
+1009 NIVNS
-1014 LNNGTFEKKYISSKI
+1014 LNNG
-1029 VDKGEVASVINK
+1029 
-1041 KNVEKYGVSNIENI
+1041 
-1055 INSLNNR
+1055 

-1072 FASTLSKSPNV
+1072 FASTLSKSSNV

-1104 MPSGDSADLST
+1104 MPTGDSADLST

-1141 KGNNTR
+1141 RGNNTR

>member
-13 GGISGGLKNMVSQ
+13 GGISGGLKNMVTQ
-26 IESVKAELL
+26 IESVKSELL
-35 NMLKEVKEASA
+35 NMLKEVKDASA

-89 CNKNLANLSSAQAK
+89 CNKNIANLSSAQAK

-150 RQLNI
+150 KQLNI

-226 VGDYSKAFNGLS
+226 VGDYTKAFNGLS

-269 VDNLMAVQRATGSW
+269 VDNLKAVQKETGSW
-283 VTAMKGVLSSVL
+283 VTAMKAVLSSVF

-308 PKIAKAIS
+308 PRIAKAIS
-316 DKRKAV
+316 DKRKANEEEAKAQEKARKETEKAV
-322 EEDNE
+322 EAYRSLYDILSDISVKVGTSITEVSTLTRILNDN
-327 SISKNYDLLKL
+327 
-338 DAEATRNAYQEVV
+338 
-351 RHTTQLKVLYGISQ
+351 
-365 DVNRS
+365 NRS
-370 WGDRIDAA
+370 LDDRIGAG
-378 KKLKVEFKDEL
+378 KRLKQIFDEEL
-389 ANFTAEEIAL
+389 NGYSAEEIAA
-399 GKAKT
+399 GKAMVTIQQLTTLIYEQAKARAILNEIT
-404 AIDELLPSLVAQAEA
+404 ELTQKQLELEERAKLYENYKVGTRTVKELSEAIDEANKKGQSVRLGANEQEYVNTYRSIMSEVRGLQNQINALTGQIDPSKLL
-419 KAYLNEISNLT
+419 
-430 IKAYDL
+430 D
-436 EKQARKAKADV
+436 D
-447 DTAAT
+447 
-452 NVEIANANRIAGM
+452 
-465 AHIIG
+465 
-470 ESVFAYDQRQST
+470 
-482 LLGKV
+482 
-487 NDAEEELQKATK
+487 ATK
-499 KYEDLGKAQKNV
+499 GTKD
-511 ADEIKELTDRI
+511 
-522 DPKALLE
+522 ALD
-529 KYTQNTK
+529 
-536 ENLGKITDYY
+536 KITDYY
-546 WEWAESNAKI
+546 WEWVESNAKI
-556 IKDEQERELALNDVK
+556 IKDAEDRDIALNDVK
-571 YEKAKDAYQKILDEA
+571 YEKAKDTYQKILDE
-586 TTTYQEILDKK
+586 Q
-597 KAGAVLTDE
+597 KAAGTLT
-606 EKTYITEYAEQEKYL
+606 AEQEKYL
-621 TDIILNLETERQQA
+621 TDIILNLETERQQS
-635 RLAIIDKYYQKLWA
+635 RLAIIDKYYKQLWE
-649 EISKGLDTSVIEEQ
+649 EIRKGLDTSVMEEF
-663 IDEEDVSISGKYDK
+663 IDEEDVSISGKYEK
-677 MLANISKQI
+677 MLANISTQI
-686 INARESL
+686 INARASL

-698 NGSYKEAKQ
+698 NGSYEEAKQ
-707 EGSVL
+707 EGSIL
-712 NDLLAQKLNKE
+712 NDLLREKLEKE
-723 AEYQKELLLMRLET
+723 REYQKALLQMRYETGELT
-737 ADKANRITKDQYDI
+737 QDQYAI
-751 ELASIDENLAKAL
+751 ELANVDAAIDKSIA
-764 NKLKGKQ
+764 KLKGKQ

-792 VFKKLDED
+792 VFKKLDDE
-800 SKAFIQQLISG
+800 SKAFIQELISG
-811 LETAMQYLDEFM
+811 LQTAMQYMDEFM

-834 EAAQKESEAAKT
+834 EAAQRESEAAKT

-858 YANNVDL
+858 YAHNVDL
-865 ARREYEEKLAIEQKA
+865 ARREYEEKLAIEQKT
-880 IAEKQRLEKV
+880 IEEKKRLQKI
-890 QEGIDTLSQ
+890 QEGIDTATQ
-899 ISSLVTST
+899 ISSLVTAT
-907 AMIWQSAMGFGLPA
+907 AQIWAAYTKIPA
-921 GPILAAAVTAL
+921 GKVLAIAATAL
-932 LWGSFAAAKVQ
+932 MWSSFAAAKVQ

-972 VDFGRTKDGRPRR
+972 VDFGRTKEGRPRR

-1009 NIINS
+1009 NIVNS
-1014 LNNGTFEKKYISSKI
+1014 LNNG
-1029 VDKGEVASVINK
+1029 
-1041 KNVEKYGVSNIENI
+1041 
-1055 INSLNNR
+1055 

-1072 FASTLSKSPNV
+1072 FASTLSKSSNV

-1141 KGNNTR
+1141 RGNNTR

>member
-13 GGISGGLKNMVSQ
+13 GGISGGLKNMVTQ
-26 IESVKAELL
+26 IESVKSELL
-35 NMLKEVKEASA
+35 NMLKEVKDASA

-78 AYQELTKAITE
+78 AYQELTKAIAE
-89 CNKNLANLSSAQAK
+89 CNKNLINLNATK
-103 AVSSARSA
+103 TKNPPKP
-111 ISAQKEQA
+111 KETID
-119 QGQMSLAQAYSTLSG
+119 LAQAYSTLSG

-211 AMKGMQEATGKHTLS
+211 VMKGMQEATGKHTLS
-226 VGDYSKAFNGLS
+226 VGDYTKAFNGLS

-269 VDNLMAVQRATGSW
+269 VDNLKAVQKATGSW
-283 VTAMKGVLSSVL
+283 VTAMKGVLSSL
-295 SWQTALLVVLTIL
+295 FSWQTALLVVLTIL
-308 PKIAKAIS
+308 PKIAQAIHN
-316 DKRKAV
+316 KRKAQ
-322 EEDNE
+322 EEDNKATKTQ
-327 SISKNYDLLKL
+327 ISLLNLLHEAMIAVQKAQAEDLSKTKTLV
-338 DAEATRNAYQEVV
+338 AVMN
-351 RHTTQLKVLYGISQ
+351 

-370 WGDRIDAA
+370 NEERITAA
-378 KKLKVEFKDEL
+378 TALKNIHKEQL
-389 ANFTAEEIAL
+389 ANYSAEEIAM

-404 AIDELLPSLVAQAEA
+404 TLDKITESLKAQAQARAILNKMTEAYVAQIDAED
-419 KAYLNEISNLT
+419 KAFTAGKTKIHEGSFGNVEGLYNYIQTLASTTKQSAE
-430 IKAYDL
+430 YW
-436 EKQARKAKADV
+436 EKQITFVAKSDKGVWEQYEAYKAAKQEV
-447 DTAAT
+447 SEYTKT
-452 NVEIANANRIAGM
+452 I
-465 AHIIG
+465 
-470 ESVFAYDQRQST
+470 
-482 LLGKV
+482 
-487 NDAEEELQKATK
+487 DALTK
-499 KYEDLGKAQKNV
+499 
-511 ADEIKELTDRI
+511 RI
-522 DPKALLE
+522 DVAGLIADDTEEGRK
-529 KYTQNTK
+529 KTK
-536 ENLGKITDYY
+536 ENLDKITDYY

-556 IKDEQERELALNDVK
+556 IEDEEEREIALNDMK
-571 YEKAKDAYQKILDEA
+571 YEKAKDTYEKILDE
-586 TTTYQEILDKK
+586 Q
-597 KAGAVLTDE
+597 KAAGTLT
-606 EKTYITEYAEQEKYL
+606 AEQEKYL
-621 TDIILNLETERQQA
+621 TEIIVNLETERQQS
-635 RLAIIDKYYQKLWA
+635 RLAIIDKYYKQLWA
-649 EISKGLDTSVIEEQ
+649 EMSNGLDTSVIEES

-693 NDSLV
+693 NNSLV

-707 EGSVL
+707 EGEVL
-712 NDLLAQKLNKE
+712 NDLLREKLEKE
-723 AEYQKELLLMRLET
+723 REYQKALLKMRYETGELT
-737 ADKANRITKDQYDI
+737 QDQYSI
-751 ELASIDENLAKAL
+751 ELANVDAAIDKSIAKL
-764 NKLKGKQ
+764 QGKQ
-771 RRKVDIWDLLFGSKQ
+771 RRKVDIWDLLLGSKN

-792 VFKKLDED
+792 VFKKLDDD
-800 SKAFIQQLISG
+800 SKAFISELINS
-811 LETAMQYLDEFM
+811 LNTAMQYMDEFM

-880 IAEKQRLEKV
+880 VAEKRRLEKV
-890 QEGIDTLSQ
+890 KEGIDTISQ
-899 ISSLVTST
+899 ISSLITSS
-907 AMIWQSAMGFGLPA
+907 ALIWQSAMAFGIPI
-921 GPILAAAVTAL
+921 GPILAATVTAL
-932 LWGSFAAAKVQ
+932 MWGSFAASKVK
-943 AAQLANAKTYG
+943 AAQVANAKTYG

-966 HASGRD
+966 HASGKD
-972 VDFGRTKDGRPRR
+972 VDFGRTKEGRPRR

-1009 NIINS
+1009 NIVNS
-1014 LNNGTFEKKYISSKI
+1014 LNNG
-1029 VDKGEVASVINK
+1029 
-1041 KNVEKYGVSNIENI
+1041 
-1055 INSLNNR
+1055 

-1072 FASTLSKSPNV
+1072 FTSTLSKSSNV

-1130 VVPTPYGRIEY
+1130 VVSTPYGRIEY
-1141 KGNNTR
+1141 RGNNTR

>member
-13 GGISGGLKNMVSQ
+13 GGISGGLKNMVTQ

-78 AYQELTKAITE
+78 AYQELTKAISE

-191 MRNAEGVGKLWEAE
+191 MRNAEGVVKLWEVE

-211 AMKGMQEATGKHTLS
+211 VMKGMQEATGKHTLS
-226 VGDYSKAFNGLS
+226 VGDYTKAFNGLS
-238 IATQQVLREMP
+238 IATQQVLREVP
-249 TLANSMQQFFIAIS
+249 TLANSFQQFFIAIS

-269 VDNLMAVQRATGSW
+269 VDNLNAVAKATGSMI
-283 VTAMKGVLSSVL
+283 TAIKAVGKAIF
-295 SWQTALLVVLTIL
+295 SWNTVLLVVLTIL
-308 PKIAKAIS
+308 PKIAQAIHN
-316 DKRKAV
+316 KRKAQ
-322 EEDNE
+322 EEDNKATKTQINLLNLLHE
-327 SISKNYDLLKL
+327 AMIAVQKAQAEDLSKTKTLIAVMNDL
-338 DAEATRNAYQEVV
+338 
-351 RHTTQLKVLYGISQ
+351 
-365 DVNRS
+365 NRS
-370 WGDRIDAA
+370 SEDRITAA
-378 KKLKVEFKDEL
+378 TALKKIHKEQL
-389 ANFTAEEIAL
+389 ANYSAEEIAM

-404 AIDELLPSLVAQAEA
+404 KLDEITESLKVQAQARAVLNKITEAYVAQ
-419 KAYLNEISNLT
+419 I
-430 IKAYDL
+430 
-436 EKQARKAKADV
+436 
-447 DTAAT
+447 
-452 NVEIANANRIAGM
+452 
-465 AHIIG
+465 
-470 ESVFAYDQRQST
+470 
-482 LLGKV
+482 
-487 NDAEEELQKATK
+487 DAEDKAIAAGNTQVYEYGFQNVKNLYDYVQNLVQTTSLSEEHIKKSIAFVAKGDKDIWKQYEAYKAAKKEVSEYTK
-499 KYEDLGKAQKNV
+499 TIDALTKRINV
-511 ADEIKELTDRI
+511 AGLIADET
-522 DPKALLE
+522 E
-529 KYTQNTK
+529 KGGKNTK
-536 ENLGKITDYY
+536 ENLEKITDYY

-556 IKDEQERELALNDVK
+556 IEDAENRDIALNDVK
-571 YEKAKDAYQKILDEA
+571 YEKAKDTYQKILDE
-586 TTTYQEILDKK
+586 Q
-597 KAGAVLTDE
+597 KAAGTLT
-606 EKTYITEYAEQEKYL
+606 AEQEKYL
-621 TDIILNLETERQQA
+621 TDIILNLETERQQS
-635 RLAIIDKYYQKLWA
+635 RLAIIDKYYKQLWE
-649 EISKGLDTSVIEEQ
+649 EIRKGLDTSVMEEY
-663 IDEEDVSISGKYDK
+663 IDEEDITISGKYEK
-677 MLANISKQI
+677 MLANISTQI
-686 INARESL
+686 INARASL

-712 NDLLAQKLNKE
+712 NSLLREKLEKE
-723 AEYQKELLLMRLET
+723 REYQKALLQMRYETGELT
-737 ADKANRITKDQYDI
+737 QDQYTI
-751 ELASIDENLAKAL
+751 ELANVDAAIDKSIS
-764 NKLKGKQ
+764 KLKGKQ

-800 SKAFIQQLISG
+800 SKAFIGELINS
-811 LETAMQYLDEFM
+811 LNTAMQYMDEFM

-880 IAEKQRLEKV
+880 IAEKQRLEKI
-890 QEGIDTLSQ
+890 QEGIDTVMQ
-899 ISSLVTST
+899 ISSLVTAT
-907 AMIWQSAMGFGLPA
+907 AQLWAAYASIPFA
-921 GPILAAAVTAL
+921 GQALAIAATAL
-932 LWGSFAAAKVQ
+932 MWGSFAAAKIQ

-954 EGGMEYIDYGGS
+954 EGGMEYINYGGS
-966 HASGRD
+966 HASGND
-972 VDFGRTKDGRPRR
+972 VDFGHTKEGRARR

-1003 GVSNIE
+1003 GVSRIE

-1014 LNNGTFEKKYISSKI
+1014 LNNGTFEK
-1029 VDKGEVASVINK
+1029 
-1041 KNVEKYGVSNIENI
+1041 
-1055 INSLNNR
+1055 
-1062 TFEKQYISSR
+1062 QYISSSI
-1072 FASTLSKSPNV
+1072 ASSLTKSSSV
-1083 VESTERNTLGDMYSL
+1083 VESTERNNLGDMYSL

-1104 MPSGDSADLST
+1104 MPTGDSADLSS

-1130 VVPTPYGRIEY
+1130 IVPTPYGRIEY
-1141 KGNNTR
+1141 RGNNTR

>member
-13 GGISGGLKNMVSQ
+13 GGISGGLKNMVTQ
-26 IESVKAELL
+26 IESVKTELL
-35 NMLKEVKEASA
+35 NMLKEVKDASA
-46 SISSSLS
+46 GISSSLS

-269 VDNLMAVQRATGSW
+269 VDNLKRVQQETGSW
-283 VTAMKGVLSSVL
+283 AVAMKGVLTSL
-295 SWQTALLVVLTIL
+295 FSWQTALLVVLTIL
-308 PKIAKAIS
+308 PKIAQAIHN
-316 DKRKAV
+316 KRKAQ
-322 EEDNE
+322 EEDNKDTKTQ
-327 SISKNYDLLKL
+327 ISLLNLLHEAMIAVQKAQAEDLSKTKTLVAVMNDL
-338 DAEATRNAYQEVV
+338 
-351 RHTTQLKVLYGISQ
+351 
-365 DVNRS
+365 NRS
-370 WGDRIDAA
+370 NEERITAA
-378 KKLKVEFKDEL
+378 TALKKIHKEQL
-389 ANFTAEEIAL
+389 AGYSAEEIAM

-404 AIDELLPSLVAQAEA
+404 KLDDITESLKAQAQARAILNKITEAYVAQIDAED
-419 KAYLNEISNLT
+419 KAF
-430 IKAYDL
+430 
-436 EKQARKAKADV
+436 
-447 DTAAT
+447 AAGHT
-452 NVEIANANRIAGM
+452 KIYEGSFGNVEGLYNYIQTLASTTKQSEEYWKKQIAFVAKSDEGVWEQYEAYKAAKKEVSEYTKTIDRLTKRI
-465 AHIIG
+465 
-470 ESVFAYDQRQST
+470 
-482 LLGKV
+482 
-487 NDAEEELQKATK
+487 
-499 KYEDLGKAQKNV
+499 NV
-511 ADEIKELTDRI
+511 AGLIADETEEGGK
-522 DPKALLE
+522 K
-529 KYTQNTK
+529 TK
-536 ENLGKITDYY
+536 ENLDKITDYY

-556 IKDEQERELALNDVK
+556 IKDAENREIALNDVK
-571 YEKAKDAYQKILDEA
+571 YEKAKDTYQKILDE
-586 TTTYQEILDKK
+586 Q
-597 KAGAVLTDE
+597 KAAGTLT
-606 EKTYITEYAEQEKYL
+606 AEQEKYL
-621 TDIILNLETERQQA
+621 TEIILNLETERQQA
-635 RLAIIDKYYQKLWA
+635 RLAIIAKYYKQLWA
-649 EISKGLDTSVIEEQ
+649 EISKGLGTSVMEEF
-663 IDEEDVSISGKYDK
+663 IDEEDVSISGKYEK
-677 MLANISKQI
+677 MLANISNQI

-693 NDSLV
+693 NESLV

-707 EGSVL
+707 EGDIL
-712 NDLLAQKLNKE
+712 NDLLAQKLIKE
-723 AEYQKELLLMRLET
+723 AEYQKKLLLMRLES
-737 ADKANRITKDQYDI
+737 ADKATRITKDKYDI
-751 ELASIDENLAKAL
+751 ELAIIDENLAKAL

-792 VFKKLDED
+792 VYKKLDED
-800 SKAFIQQLISG
+800 TKAFIHEVINSLN
-811 LETAMQYLDEFM
+811 TAMQYMDEFM

-834 EAAQKESEAAKT
+834 EAAQRESEAAKT
-846 NLDYEMEARANG
+846 YLDYEMEARANG

-880 IAEKQRLEKV
+880 IEEKQRLQKI
-890 QEGIDTLSQ
+890 QEGIDTVTQ
-899 ISSLVTST
+899 ISSLVTAT
-907 AMIWQSAMGFGLPA
+907 AQLWAAYASIPFA
-921 GPILAAAVTAL
+921 GQALAIAATAL
-932 LWGSFAAAKVQ
+932 MWGSFAAAKIQ

-966 HASGRD
+966 HASGKD

-1014 LNNGTFEKKYISSKI
+1014 LNNGTFEK
-1029 VDKGEVASVINK
+1029 
-1041 KNVEKYGVSNIENI
+1041 
-1055 INSLNNR
+1055 
-1062 TFEKQYISSR
+1062 QYISSR
-1072 FASTLSKSPNV
+1072 FASTLSKSSNV

-1104 MPSGDSADLST
+1104 MPSGESADLST
-1115 IERGISTLVS
+1115 IERGIGTLVS

-1141 KGNNTR
+1141 RGNNTR

>member
-13 GGISGGLKNMVSQ
+13 GGISGGLKNMVTQ
-26 IESVKAELL
+26 IESVKSELL

-78 AYQELTKAITE
+78 AYQELTKAINE

-155 AQKNGEVAAKSAT
+155 AQKNGVVAATSAT

-211 AMKGMQEATGKHTLS
+211 VMKGMQEATGKHTLS
-226 VGDYSKAFNGLS
+226 VGDYTKAFNGLS

-269 VDNLMAVQRATGSW
+269 VDNLKAVQKATGSW
-283 VTAMKGVLSSVL
+283 VVAMKGVLTSL
-295 SWQTALLVVLTIL
+295 FSWQTALLVVLTIL
-308 PKIAKAIS
+308 PKIAQAIHN
-316 DKRKAV
+316 KRKAQ
-322 EEDNE
+322 EEDNKATKTQ
-327 SISKNYDLLKL
+327 ISLLNLLHEAMIAVQKAQAEDLSKTKTLIAVMNDL
-338 DAEATRNAYQEVV
+338 
-351 RHTTQLKVLYGISQ
+351 
-365 DVNRS
+365 NRS
-370 WGDRIDAA
+370 NEERITAA
-378 KKLKVEFKDEL
+378 TALKKIHKEQL
-389 ANFTAEEIAL
+389 ANYSAEEIAM

-404 AIDELLPSLVAQAEA
+404 TLDEITESLKAQAQARAILNKMTEAYVAQIDAED
-419 KAYLNEISNLT
+419 KAFTAGKTKIHEGSFGNVEGLYNYIQTLASTTKQSAE
-430 IKAYDL
+430 YW
-436 EKQARKAKADV
+436 EKQITFVAKSDKGVWEQYEAYKAAKQEVSEYTKTIDAL
-447 DTAAT
+447 TK
-452 NVEIANANRIAGM
+452 RI
-465 AHIIG
+465 
-470 ESVFAYDQRQST
+470 
-482 LLGKV
+482 
-487 NDAEEELQKATK
+487 
-499 KYEDLGKAQKNV
+499 NV
-511 ADEIKELTDRI
+511 AGLIADETEEGGK
-522 DPKALLE
+522 K
-529 KYTQNTK
+529 TK
-536 ENLGKITDYY
+536 ENLDKITDYY

-556 IKDEQERELALNDVK
+556 IEDEEEREIALNDMK
-571 YEKAKDAYQKILDEA
+571 YEKAKDTYEKILDE
-586 TTTYQEILDKK
+586 Q
-597 KAGAVLTDE
+597 KAAGTLT
-606 EKTYITEYAEQEKYL
+606 AEQEKYL
-621 TDIILNLETERQQA
+621 TEIIINLETERQQS
-635 RLAIIDKYYQKLWA
+635 RLAIIDKYYKQLWA
-649 EISKGLDTSVIEEQ
+649 EISNGLDTSVIEES

-686 INARESL
+686 INARASL

-707 EGSVL
+707 EGSIL
-712 NDLLAQKLNKE
+712 NDLLREKLEKE
-723 AEYQKELLLMRLET
+723 REYQKALLKMRYETGELT
-737 ADKANRITKDQYDI
+737 QDKYTI
-751 ELASIDENLAKAL
+751 ELANVDAAIDKSIAKL
-764 NKLKGKQ
+764 QGKQ
-771 RRKVDIWDLLFGSKQ
+771 RRKVDIWDLLFGSKR

-792 VFKKLDED
+792 VFKKLDDD
-800 SKAFIQQLISG
+800 SKAFISELINS
-811 LETAMQYLDEFM
+811 LNTAMQYMDEFM

-834 EAAQKESEAAKT
+834 EAAQRESEAAKT

-858 YANNVDL
+858 YAHNVDL

-880 IAEKQRLEKV
+880 VAEKRRLEKV
-890 QEGIDTLSQ
+890 QEGINTLSQ
-899 ISSLVTST
+899 ISSLVTSS

-921 GPILAAAVTAL
+921 GPIIAAAVTAL
-932 LWGSFAAAKVQ
+932 LFGSFAAAKIQ

-966 HASGRD
+966 HASGKD

-1009 NIINS
+1009 NIVNS
-1014 LNNGTFEKKYISSKI
+1014 LNNG
-1029 VDKGEVASVINK
+1029 
-1041 KNVEKYGVSNIENI
+1041 
-1055 INSLNNR
+1055 

-1072 FASTLSKSPNV
+1072 FASTPSKSSNV
-1083 VESTERNTLGDMYSL
+1083 VESTKRNTLGDMYSL

-1115 IERGISTLVS
+1115 IERGIDTLVS

-1141 KGNNTR
+1141 RGNNTR

>member
-13 GGISGGLKNMVSQ
+13 GGISGGLKNMVTQ
-26 IESVKAELL
+26 IESVKSELL
-35 NMLKEVKEASA
+35 NMLKEVKDASA

-226 VGDYSKAFNGLS
+226 VGDYTKAFNGLS

-269 VDNLMAVQRATGSW
+269 VDNLMAVQKATGSW
-283 VTAMKGVLSSVL
+283 AVAMKGVLTSL
-295 SWQTALLVVLTIL
+295 FSWQTALLVVLTIL
-308 PKIAKAIS
+308 PRIAKAIS
-316 DKRKAV
+316 DKRKANEEEAKAQEKARKETEKAV
-322 EEDNE
+322 EAYRSLYDILSDISVKVGTSITEVSTLTRILNDN
-327 SISKNYDLLKL
+327 
-338 DAEATRNAYQEVV
+338 
-351 RHTTQLKVLYGISQ
+351 
-365 DVNRS
+365 NRS
-370 WGDRIDAA
+370 LEDRIGAG
-378 KKLKVEFKDEL
+378 KRLKQIFDEEL
-389 ANFTAEEIAL
+389 NGYSAEEIAA
-399 GKAKT
+399 GKAMVTIQQLTTSIYEQAKARAILNEIT
-404 AIDELLPSLVAQAEA
+404 ELTQKQLELEERAKLYENYKVGTRTVKELSEAIDEANKKGQSVRLGANEQEYVNTYRSIMSEVRGLQNQINALTGQIDPSKLL
-419 KAYLNEISNLT
+419 
-430 IKAYDL
+430 D
-436 EKQARKAKADV
+436 D
-447 DTAAT
+447 
-452 NVEIANANRIAGM
+452 
-465 AHIIG
+465 
-470 ESVFAYDQRQST
+470 
-482 LLGKV
+482 
-487 NDAEEELQKATK
+487 ATK
-499 KYEDLGKAQKNV
+499 GTKD
-511 ADEIKELTDRI
+511 
-522 DPKALLE
+522 ALD
-529 KYTQNTK
+529 
-536 ENLGKITDYY
+536 KITDYY

-556 IKDEQERELALNDVK
+556 IKDAEDRDIALNDVK
-571 YEKAKDAYQKILDEA
+571 YEKAKDTYQKILDE
-586 TTTYQEILDKK
+586 Q
-597 KAGAVLTDE
+597 KAAGTLT
-606 EKTYITEYAEQEKYL
+606 AEQEKYL
-621 TDIILNLETERQQA
+621 TDIILNLETERQQS
-635 RLAIIDKYYQKLWA
+635 RLAIIDKYYKQLWA
-649 EISKGLDTSVIEEQ
+649 EISNGLDTSVIEES
-663 IDEEDVSISGKYDK
+663 IDEEDVSISGKYEK

-707 EGSVL
+707 EGDIL

-723 AEYQKELLLMRLET
+723 AEYQKKLLLMRLES
-737 ADKANRITKDQYDI
+737 ADKATRITKDQYDI
-751 ELASIDENLAKAL
+751 ELAIIDENLSKAL

-792 VFKKLDED
+792 VFKKLDDD
-800 SKAFIQQLISG
+800 SKAFISELINS
-811 LETAMQYLDEFM
+811 LNTAMQYMDEFM

-834 EAAQKESEAAKT
+834 EAAQRESEAAKT

-880 IAEKQRLEKV
+880 IAEKQRLEKI
-890 QEGIDTLSQ
+890 QEGIDTVMQ
-899 ISSLVTST
+899 ISSLVTAT
-907 AMIWQSAMGFGLPA
+907 AQLWAAYASIPFA
-921 GPILAAAVTAL
+921 GQALAIAATAL
-932 LWGSFAAAKVQ
+932 MWGSFAAAKIQ

-954 EGGMEYIDYGGS
+954 EGGMEYINYGGS
-966 HASGRD
+966 HASGND
-972 VDFGRTKDGRPRR
+972 VDFGHTKEGRARR

-1003 GVSNIE
+1003 GVSRIE

-1014 LNNGTFEKKYISSKI
+1014 LNNGTFEK
-1029 VDKGEVASVINK
+1029 
-1041 KNVEKYGVSNIENI
+1041 
-1055 INSLNNR
+1055 
-1062 TFEKQYISSR
+1062 QYISSSI
-1072 FASTLSKSPNV
+1072 ASSLTKSSSV

-1104 MPSGDSADLST
+1104 MPTGDSADLSS

-1130 VVPTPYGRIEY
+1130 IVPTPYGRIEY
-1141 KGNNTR
+1141 RGNNTR

>member
-13 GGISGGLKNMVSQ
+13 GGISGGLKNMVTQ
-26 IESVKAELL
+26 IESVKSELL

-78 AYQELTKAITE
+78 AYQELTKAINE

-155 AQKNGEVAAKSAT
+155 AQKNGVVAATSAT

-181 KNVLNAMSTE
+181 KNVLNAMSDE

-211 AMKGMQEATGKHTLS
+211 VMKGMQEATGKHTLS
-226 VGDYSKAFNGLS
+226 VGDYTKAFNGLS

-249 TLANSMQQFFIAIS
+249 TLANSLQQFFIAIS

-269 VDNLMAVQRATGSW
+269 VDNLKAVQKATGSW
-283 VTAMKGVLSSVL
+283 VTAMKGVLSSL
-295 SWQTALLVVLTIL
+295 FSWQTALLVLLTIL

-316 DKRKAV
+316 DKKKAV

-327 SISKNYDLLKL
+327 SISKNYDLLKI

-370 WGDRIDAA
+370 WGDRIAAA
-378 KKLKVEFKDEL
+378 KELKVEFKDEL

-452 NVEIANANRIAGM
+452 NVEVANANRIAGM
-465 AHIIG
+465 TQIIG
-470 ESVFAYDQRQST
+470 ESALAYDQRQIM
-482 LLGKV
+482 LLNRVKE
-487 NDAEEELQKATK
+487 AEKELEKATK
-499 KYEDLGKAQKNV
+499 KYEDLGTAQKNV

-522 DPKALLE
+522 DPKAFPE
-529 KYTQNTK
+529 KYAKNIK
-536 ENLGKITDYY
+536 DSLDEINDYY

-556 IKDEQERELALNDVK
+556 IEDEEEREIALNDMK
-571 YEKAKDAYQKILDEA
+571 YEKAKDTYEKILDE
-586 TTTYQEILDKK
+586 Q
-597 KAGAVLTDE
+597 KAAGTLT
-606 EKTYITEYAEQEKYL
+606 AEQEKYL
-621 TDIILNLETERQQA
+621 TEIIINLETERQQS
-635 RLAIIDKYYQKLWA
+635 RLAIIDKYYKQLWA
-649 EISKGLDTSVIEEQ
+649 EISNGLDTSVIEES

-686 INARESL
+686 INARASL

-707 EGSVL
+707 EGDIL

-723 AEYQKELLLMRLET
+723 AEYQKKLLLMRLES
-737 ADKANRITKDQYDI
+737 ADKATRITKDQYDI
-751 ELASIDENLAKAL
+751 ELALIDENLAKAL
-764 NKLKGKQ
+764 NKLQGKQ
-771 RRKVDIWDLLFGSKQ
+771 RRKVDIWDLLFGSKR

-792 VFKKLDED
+792 VFKKLDDD
-800 SKAFIQQLISG
+800 SKAFISELINS
-811 LETAMQYLDEFM
+811 LNTAMQYMDEFM

-858 YANNVDL
+858 YAHNVDL

-880 IAEKQRLEKV
+880 IAEKQRLQKI
-890 QEGIDTLSQ
+890 QEGIDTITQ
-899 ISSLVTST
+899 ISSLVTAT
-907 AMIWQSAMGFGLPA
+907 AQLWAAYASIPFA
-921 GPILAAAVTAL
+921 GQALAIAATAL
-932 LWGSFAAAKVQ
+932 MWGSFAAAKIQ

-966 HASGRD
+966 HASGKD

-1009 NIINS
+1009 NIVNS
-1014 LNNGTFEKKYISSKI
+1014 LNNG
-1029 VDKGEVASVINK
+1029 
-1041 KNVEKYGVSNIENI
+1041 
-1055 INSLNNR
+1055 

-1072 FASTLSKSPNV
+1072 FASTPSKSSNV
-1083 VESTERNTLGDMYSL
+1083 VESTKRNTLGDMYSL

-1115 IERGISTLVS
+1115 IERGIDTLVS

-1141 KGNNTR
+1141 RGNNTR

>member
-13 GGISGGLKNMVSQ
+13 GGISGGLKNMVTQ

-35 NMLKEVKEASA
+35 NMLKEVKDASA
-46 SISSSLS
+46 GISSSLS

-78 AYQELTKAITE
+78 AYQELTKAIAE
-89 CNKNLANLSSAQAK
+89 CNKNVINLNASRAK
-103 AVSSARSA
+103 NPPKP
-111 ISAQKEQA
+111 KETID
-119 QGQMSLAQAYSTLSG
+119 LAQAYSSLSK

-150 RQLNI
+150 KQLNI

-191 MRNAEGVGKLWEAE
+191 MRNAEGVGKKWEAE

-226 VGDYSKAFNGLS
+226 VGDYTKAFNGLS

-269 VDNLMAVQRATGSW
+269 VDNLKAVQKETGSW
-283 VTAMKGVLSSVL
+283 VTAMKAVLSSVF

-316 DKRKAV
+316 DKRKANEEEAKAQEKARKETEKAV
-322 EEDNE
+322 EAYRSLYDILSHISVKAGTSITEVSTLTRILNDN
-327 SISKNYDLLKL
+327 
-338 DAEATRNAYQEVV
+338 
-351 RHTTQLKVLYGISQ
+351 
-365 DVNRS
+365 NRS
-370 WGDRIDAA
+370 LEDRIGAGER
-378 KKLKVEFKDEL
+378 LKQIFDEEL
-389 ANFTAEEIAL
+389 NGYSAEEIAA
-399 GKAKT
+399 GKAMVTIQQLTTLIYEQAKARAILNEIT
-404 AIDELLPSLVAQAEA
+404 ELTQKQLELEERAKLYENYKVGTRTVKELSEAIDEANKKGQSVRLGAQEQEYVNTYRSIMSEVRGLQNQINALTEKIDPSKLL
-419 KAYLNEISNLT
+419 
-430 IKAYDL
+430 D
-436 EKQARKAKADV
+436 D
-447 DTAAT
+447 
-452 NVEIANANRIAGM
+452 
-465 AHIIG
+465 
-470 ESVFAYDQRQST
+470 
-482 LLGKV
+482 
-487 NDAEEELQKATK
+487 ATK
-499 KYEDLGKAQKNV
+499 GTKD
-511 ADEIKELTDRI
+511 
-522 DPKALLE
+522 ALD
-529 KYTQNTK
+529 
-536 ENLGKITDYY
+536 KITDYY

-556 IKDEQERELALNDVK
+556 IKDAEDRDIALNDVK
-571 YEKAKDAYQKILDEA
+571 YEKAKDTYQKILDE
-586 TTTYQEILDKK
+586 QK
-597 KAGAVLTDE
+597 KAGTLT
-606 EKTYITEYAEQEKYL
+606 AEQEKYL
-621 TDIILNLETERQQA
+621 TDIILNLETERQQS
-635 RLAIIDKYYQKLWA
+635 RLAIIDKYYKQLWA
-649 EISKGLDTSVIEEQ
+649 EISKGLDTSVMEEHIE
-663 IDEEDVSISGKYDK
+663 EEDVTISGKYDK
-677 MLANISKQI
+677 MLANISTQI
-686 INARESL
+686 INARASL

-707 EGSVL
+707 EGEVL
-712 NDLLAQKLNKE
+712 NDLLREKLEKE
-723 AEYQKELLLMRLET
+723 GEYQKALLLMRYET
-737 ADKANRITKDQYDI
+737 GELTKDQYTI
-751 ELASIDENLAKAL
+751 ELAKVEAAIDSAIA
-764 NKLKGKQ
+764 KLKGKQ
-771 RRKVDIWDLLFGSKQ
+771 RRRVDIWDLLFGAKQ

-792 VFKKLDED
+792 VFKKLDDE

-811 LETAMQYLDEFM
+811 LETAIQYMDEFM

-880 IAEKQRLEKV
+880 IEEKKRLEKI
-890 QEGIDTLSQ
+890 QEGIDTATQ
-899 ISSLVTST
+899 ISSLVTAT
-907 AMIWQSAMGFGLPA
+907 AQIWAAYTKIPA
-921 GPILAAAVTAL
+921 GKVLAIAATAL
-932 LWGSFAAAKVQ
+932 MFGSFAAAKIQ

-966 HASGRD
+966 HASGKD
-972 VDFGRTKDGRPRR
+972 VDFGRTKEGRPRR

-1009 NIINS
+1009 NIVNS
-1014 LNNGTFEKKYISSKI
+1014 LNNG
-1029 VDKGEVASVINK
+1029 
-1041 KNVEKYGVSNIENI
+1041 
-1055 INSLNNR
+1055 

-1072 FASTLSKSPNV
+1072 FASTLSKSSNV

-1115 IERGISTLVS
+1115 IERGIGTLVS

-1141 KGNNTR
+1141 RGNNTR

>member
-13 GGISGGLKNMVSQ
+13 GGISGGLKNMVTQ
-26 IESVKAELL
+26 IESVKTELL
-35 NMLKEVKEASA
+35 NMLKEVKDASA
-46 SISSSLS
+46 GISSSLS

-78 AYQELTKAITE
+78 AYQELTKAINE
-89 CNKNLANLSSAQAK
+89 CNKNLSNLSSAQAK

-155 AQKNGEVAAKSAT
+155 AQKNGDVAAKSAT

-226 VGDYSKAFNGLS
+226 VGDYTKAFNGLS

-249 TLANSMQQFFIAIS
+249 TLANSLQQFFIAIS

-269 VDNLMAVQRATGSW
+269 VDNLKAVQKETGSW
-283 VTAMKGVLSSVL
+283 VTAMKAVLSSVF

-316 DKRKAV
+316 DKRKAN
-322 EEDNE
+322 EEEAKAQEKARKETEKAVGAYRSLYDILSDISVKVGTSITEVSTLTRILNDN
-327 SISKNYDLLKL
+327 
-338 DAEATRNAYQEVV
+338 
-351 RHTTQLKVLYGISQ
+351 
-365 DVNRS
+365 NRS
-370 WGDRIDAA
+370 LEDRIGAG
-378 KKLKVEFKDEL
+378 KRLKQIFDEEL
-389 ANFTAEEIAL
+389 NGYSAEEIAA
-399 GKAKT
+399 GKAMATIQQLTTFIYEQAKARAT
-404 AIDELLPSLVAQAEA
+404 LNEITELTQKQLELEENAKLYENYKVGTRTVKELSEAIDEANKKGQSVRLGAREQEYVNTYRSIISEVQGLQNQINTLTEKIDPSKLL
-419 KAYLNEISNLT
+419 
-430 IKAYDL
+430 D
-436 EKQARKAKADV
+436 D
-447 DTAAT
+447 
-452 NVEIANANRIAGM
+452 
-465 AHIIG
+465 
-470 ESVFAYDQRQST
+470 
-482 LLGKV
+482 
-487 NDAEEELQKATK
+487 ATK
-499 KYEDLGKAQKNV
+499 GTKD
-511 ADEIKELTDRI
+511 
-522 DPKALLE
+522 ALD
-529 KYTQNTK
+529 
-536 ENLGKITDYY
+536 KITDYY

-556 IKDEQERELALNDVK
+556 IEDEEEREIALNDMK
-571 YEKAKDAYQKILDEA
+571 YEKAKDTYEKILDE
-586 TTTYQEILDKK
+586 Q
-597 KAGAVLTDE
+597 KAAGTLT
-606 EKTYITEYAEQEKYL
+606 AEQEKYL
-621 TDIILNLETERQQA
+621 TDIILNLETERQQS
-635 RLAIIDKYYQKLWA
+635 RLAIIDKYYKQLWA
-649 EISKGLDTSVIEEQ
+649 EISNGLDTSVIEES

-693 NDSLV
+693 NNSLV

-707 EGSVL
+707 EGDIL

-723 AEYQKELLLMRLET
+723 AEYQKKLLLMRLES
-737 ADKANRITKDQYDI
+737 ADKATRITKDQYDI
-751 ELASIDENLAKAL
+751 ELALIDENLAKAL
-764 NKLKGKQ
+764 NKLQGKQ
-771 RRKVDIWDLLFGSKQ
+771 RRKVDIWDLLFGSKR

-792 VFKKLDED
+792 VFKKLDDD
-800 SKAFIQQLISG
+800 SKAFISELINS
-811 LETAMQYLDEFM
+811 LNTAMQYMDEFM

-858 YANNVDL
+858 YAHNVDL

-880 IAEKQRLEKV
+880 VAEKRRLEKV
-890 QEGIDTLSQ
+890 QEGINTLSQ
-899 ISSLVTST
+899 ISSLITSS
-907 AMIWQSAMGFGLPA
+907 ALIWQSAMAFGLPA

-932 LWGSFAAAKVQ
+932 MWGSFAAAKMQ

-1009 NIINS
+1009 NIVNS
-1014 LNNGTFEKKYISSKI
+1014 LNNG
-1029 VDKGEVASVINK
+1029 
-1041 KNVEKYGVSNIENI
+1041 
-1055 INSLNNR
+1055 

-1072 FASTLSKSPNV
+1072 FASTLSKSSNV

-1115 IERGISTLVS
+1115 IERGINTLVS

-1141 KGNNTR
+1141 RGNNTR

>member
-13 GGISGGLKNMVSQ
+13 GGISGGLKNMVTQ
-26 IESVKAELL
+26 IESVKTELL
-35 NMLKEVKEASA
+35 NMLKEVKDASA
-46 SISSSLS
+46 GISSSLS

-211 AMKGMQEATGKHTLS
+211 VMKGMQEATGKHTLS
-226 VGDYSKAFNGLS
+226 VGDYTKAFNGLS

-269 VDNLMAVQRATGSW
+269 VDNLKAVQKATGSW
-283 VTAMKGVLSSVL
+283 VTAMKGVLSSL
-295 SWQTALLVVLTIL
+295 FSWQTALLVLLTIL

-316 DKRKAV
+316 DKKKAV

-327 SISKNYDLLKL
+327 SISKNYDLLKI

-370 WGDRIDAA
+370 WGDRIAAA
-378 KKLKVEFKDEL
+378 KELKVEFKDEL

-452 NVEIANANRIAGM
+452 NVEVANANRIAGM
-465 AHIIG
+465 TQIIG
-470 ESVFAYDQRQST
+470 ESALAYDQRQIM
-482 LLGKV
+482 LLNRVKE
-487 NDAEEELQKATK
+487 AEKELEKATK
-499 KYEDLGKAQKNV
+499 KYEDLGTAQKNV

-522 DPKALLE
+522 DPKAFA
-529 KYTQNTK
+529 KNTK
-536 ENLGKITDYY
+536 DSLDEINDYY

-556 IKDEQERELALNDVK
+556 IEDEEEREIALNDMK
-571 YEKAKDAYQKILDEA
+571 YEKAKDTYEKILDE
-586 TTTYQEILDKK
+586 Q
-597 KAGAVLTDE
+597 KAAGTLT
-606 EKTYITEYAEQEKYL
+606 AEQEKYL
-621 TDIILNLETERQQA
+621 TDIILNLETERQQS
-635 RLAIIDKYYQKLWA
+635 RLAIIDKYYKQLWA
-649 EISKGLDTSVIEEQ
+649 EISNGLDTSVIEES

-693 NDSLV
+693 NESLV

-707 EGSVL
+707 EGSIL
-712 NDLLAQKLNKE
+712 NDLLREKLEKE
-723 AEYQKELLLMRLET
+723 REYQKALLKMRYETGELT
-737 ADKANRITKDQYDI
+737 QDKYTI
-751 ELASIDENLAKAL
+751 ELANVDAAIDKSIAKL
-764 NKLKGKQ
+764 QGKQ
-771 RRKVDIWDLLFGSKQ
+771 RRKVDIWDLLFGSKR

-792 VFKKLDED
+792 VFKKLDDD
-800 SKAFIQQLISG
+800 SKAFISELINS
-811 LETAMQYLDEFM
+811 LNTAMQYMDEFM

-834 EAAQKESEAAKT
+834 EAAQRESEAAKT

-858 YANNVDL
+858 YAHNVDL

-880 IAEKQRLEKV
+880 IAEKQRLQKI
-890 QEGIDTLSQ
+890 QEGIDTITQ
-899 ISSLVTST
+899 ISSLVTAT
-907 AMIWQSAMGFGLPA
+907 AQLWAAYASIPFA
-921 GPILAAAVTAL
+921 GQALAIAATAL
-932 LWGSFAAAKVQ
+932 MWGSFAAAKIQ

-966 HASGRD
+966 HASGKD

-1009 NIINS
+1009 NIVNS
-1014 LNNGTFEKKYISSKI
+1014 LNNG
-1029 VDKGEVASVINK
+1029 
-1041 KNVEKYGVSNIENI
+1041 
-1055 INSLNNR
+1055 

-1072 FASTLSKSPNV
+1072 FASTPSKSSNV
-1083 VESTERNTLGDMYSL
+1083 VESTKRNTLGDMYSL

-1141 KGNNTR
+1141 RGNNTR

>member
-13 GGISGGLKNMVSQ
+13 GGISGGLKNMVTQ

-46 SISSSLS
+46 GISSSLS

-211 AMKGMQEATGKHTLS
+211 VMKGMQEATGKHTLS
-226 VGDYSKAFNGLS
+226 VGDYTKAFNGLS
-238 IATQQVLREMP
+238 IATQQVLREVP
-249 TLANSMQQFFIAIS
+249 TLANSFQQFFIAIS

-269 VDNLMAVQRATGSW
+269 VDNLNAVAKATGSMI
-283 VTAMKGVLSSVL
+283 TAIKAVGKAIF
-295 SWQTALLVVLTIL
+295 SWNTVLLVVLTIL
-308 PKIAKAIS
+308 PKIAQAIHN
-316 DKRKAV
+316 KRKAQ
-322 EEDNE
+322 EEDNKATKTQINLLNLLHE
-327 SISKNYDLLKL
+327 AMIAVQKAQAEDLSKTKTLIAVMNDL
-338 DAEATRNAYQEVV
+338 
-351 RHTTQLKVLYGISQ
+351 
-365 DVNRS
+365 NRS
-370 WGDRIDAA
+370 SEDRITAA
-378 KKLKVEFKDEL
+378 TALKKIHKEQL
-389 ANFTAEEIAL
+389 ANYSAEEIAM

-404 AIDELLPSLVAQAEA
+404 KLDEITESLKVQAQARAVLNKITEAYVAQ
-419 KAYLNEISNLT
+419 I
-430 IKAYDL
+430 
-436 EKQARKAKADV
+436 
-447 DTAAT
+447 
-452 NVEIANANRIAGM
+452 
-465 AHIIG
+465 
-470 ESVFAYDQRQST
+470 
-482 LLGKV
+482 
-487 NDAEEELQKATK
+487 DAEDKAIAAGNTQVYEYGFQNVKNLYDYVQNLVQTTSLSEEHIKKSIAFVAKGDKDIWKQYEAYKAAKKEVSEYTK
-499 KYEDLGKAQKNV
+499 TIDALTKRINV
-511 ADEIKELTDRI
+511 AGLIADET
-522 DPKALLE
+522 E
-529 KYTQNTK
+529 KGGKNTK
-536 ENLGKITDYY
+536 ENLEKITDYY

-556 IKDEQERELALNDVK
+556 IEDAENRDIALNDVK
-571 YEKAKDAYQKILDEA
+571 YEKAKDTYQKILDE
-586 TTTYQEILDKK
+586 Q
-597 KAGAVLTDE
+597 KAAGTLT
-606 EKTYITEYAEQEKYL
+606 AEQEKYL
-621 TDIILNLETERQQA
+621 TDIILNLETERQQS
-635 RLAIIDKYYQKLWA
+635 RLAIIDKYYKQLWE
-649 EISKGLDTSVIEEQ
+649 EIRKGLDTSVMEEY
-663 IDEEDVSISGKYDK
+663 IDEEDITISGKYEK
-677 MLANISKQI
+677 MLANISTQI
-686 INARESL
+686 INARASL

-712 NDLLAQKLNKE
+712 NSLLREKLEKE
-723 AEYQKELLLMRLET
+723 REYQKALLQMRYETGELT
-737 ADKANRITKDQYDI
+737 QDQYTI
-751 ELASIDENLAKAL
+751 ELANVDAAIDKSIS
-764 NKLKGKQ
+764 KLKGKQ

-800 SKAFIQQLISG
+800 SKAFIGELINS
-811 LETAMQYLDEFM
+811 LNTAMQYMDEFM

-846 NLDYEMEARANG
+846 NLDYEREARANG

-880 IAEKQRLEKV
+880 IAEKQRLEKI
-890 QEGIDTLSQ
+890 QEGIDTVMQ
-899 ISSLVTST
+899 ISSLVTAT
-907 AMIWQSAMGFGLPA
+907 AQLWAAYASIPFA
-921 GPILAAAVTAL
+921 GQALAIAATAL
-932 LWGSFAAAKVQ
+932 MWGSFAAAKIQ

-954 EGGMEYIDYGGS
+954 EGGMEYINYGGS
-966 HASGRD
+966 HASGND
-972 VDFGRTKDGRPRR
+972 VDFGHTKEGRARR

-1003 GVSNIE
+1003 GVSRIE

-1014 LNNGTFEKKYISSKI
+1014 LNNGTFEK
-1029 VDKGEVASVINK
+1029 
-1041 KNVEKYGVSNIENI
+1041 
-1055 INSLNNR
+1055 
-1062 TFEKQYISSR
+1062 QYISSSI
-1072 FASTLSKSPNV
+1072 ASSLTKSSSV
-1083 VESTERNTLGDMYSL
+1083 VESTERNNLGDMYSL

-1104 MPSGDSADLST
+1104 MPTGDSADLSS

-1130 VVPTPYGRIEY
+1130 IVPTPYGRIEY
-1141 KGNNTR
+1141 RGNNTR

>member
-13 GGISGGLKNMVSQ
+13 GGISGGLKNMVTQ

-35 NMLKEVKEASA
+35 NMLKEVKDASA
-46 SISSSLS
+46 GISSSLS

-269 VDNLMAVQRATGSW
+269 VDNLKAVQKATGSW
-283 VTAMKGVLSSVL
+283 VTAMKSVLSSL
-295 SWQTALLVVLTIL
+295 FSWQTALLVVLTIL

-316 DKRKAV
+316 DKRKEQ
-322 EEDNE
+322 EEDNKATKKQ
-327 SISKNYDLLKL
+327 ISLLNLLHEAMIAVQKAQAEDLSKTKTLVAVMNDL
-338 DAEATRNAYQEVV
+338 
-351 RHTTQLKVLYGISQ
+351 
-365 DVNRS
+365 NRS
-370 WGDRIDAA
+370 NEDRITAA
-378 KKLKVEFKDEL
+378 TALKKIHKEQL
-389 ANFTAEEIAL
+389 ANYSAEEIAM

-404 AIDELLPSLVAQAEA
+404 TLDEITESLKAQA
-419 KAYLNEISNLT
+419 
-430 IKAYDL
+430 
-436 EKQARKAKADV
+436 QARAILNKI
-447 DTAAT
+447 T
-452 NVEIANANRIAGM
+452 E
-465 AHIIG
+465 
-470 ESVFAYDQRQST
+470 AYVKQI
-482 LLGKV
+482 
-487 NDAEEELQKATK
+487 DAEDKAIAAGNTQVYEYGLQNVKNLYDYVQNLVQTTSLSEEQIKKSIAFVAKGDKDIWKQYEAYKAAKKEVSEYTK
-499 KYEDLGKAQKNV
+499 TINALTKRINV
-511 ADEIKELTDRI
+511 AGLIADETEEGGK
-522 DPKALLE
+522 K
-529 KYTQNTK
+529 TK
-536 ENLGKITDYY
+536 ENLDKITDYY

-556 IKDEQERELALNDVK
+556 IKDAENRDIALNDVK
-571 YEKAKDAYQKILDEA
+571 YEKAKDTYQKILDE
-586 TTTYQEILDKK
+586 Q
-597 KAGAVLTDE
+597 KAAGTLT
-606 EKTYITEYAEQEKYL
+606 AEQEKYL
-621 TDIILNLETERQQA
+621 TEIILNLETERQQA
-635 RLAIIDKYYQKLWA
+635 RLAIIDKYYKQLWA
-649 EISKGLDTSVIEEQ
+649 EISKGLDTSVLEEN
-663 IDEEDVSISGKYDK
+663 IDEEDVTISGKYEK
-677 MLANISKQI
+677 MLANISTQI
-686 INARESL
+686 INARASL

-707 EGSVL
+707 EGSIL
-712 NDLLAQKLNKE
+712 NDLLREKLEKE
-723 AEYQKELLLMRLET
+723 REYQKALLQMRYETGELT
-737 ADKANRITKDQYDI
+737 QDQYTI
-751 ELASIDENLAKAL
+751 ELANVDAAIDKSIA
-764 NKLKGKQ
+764 KLKGKQ

-792 VFKKLDED
+792 VFKKLDDD
-800 SKAFIQQLISG
+800 SKAFIGELINS
-811 LETAMQYLDEFM
+811 LNTAMQYMDEFM

-834 EAAQKESEAAKT
+834 EAAQRESEAAKT

-858 YANNVDL
+858 YAHNVDL

-880 IAEKQRLEKV
+880 IEEKQRLQKI
-890 QEGIDTLSQ
+890 QEGIDTITQ
-899 ISSLVTST
+899 ISSLVTAT
-907 AMIWQSAMGFGLPA
+907 AQLWAAYASIPFA
-921 GPILAAAVTAL
+921 GQALAIAATAL
-932 LWGSFAAAKVQ
+932 MWGSFAAAKIQ

-966 HASGRD
+966 HASGKD
-972 VDFGRTKDGRPRR
+972 VDFGRTKEGRPRR

-1014 LNNGTFEKKYISSKI
+1014 LNNGTFEK
-1029 VDKGEVASVINK
+1029 
-1041 KNVEKYGVSNIENI
+1041 
-1055 INSLNNR
+1055 
-1062 TFEKQYISSR
+1062 QYISSR
-1072 FASTLSKSPNV
+1072 FASTLSKSSNV

-1115 IERGISTLVS
+1115 IERGIGTLVS

-1141 KGNNTR
+1141 RGNNTR

>member
-13 GGISGGLKNMVSQ
+13 GGISGGLKNMVTQ
-26 IESVKAELL
+26 IESVKTELL
-35 NMLKEVKEASA
+35 NMLKEVKDASA

-89 CNKNLANLSSAQAK
+89 CNKNIANLSSAQAK

-226 VGDYSKAFNGLS
+226 VGDYTKAFNGLS
-238 IATQQVLREMP
+238 ISTQQVLREMP

-269 VDNLMAVQRATGSW
+269 VDNLKAVQKATGSW
-283 VTAMKGVLSSVL
+283 VTAMKGVLSSVF

-308 PKIAKAIS
+308 PKIAQAIHN
-316 DKRKAV
+316 KRKAQ
-322 EEDNE
+322 EEDNKATKTQ
-327 SISKNYDLLKL
+327 ISLLNLLHEAMIAVQKAQAEDLSKTKTLVAVMNDL
-338 DAEATRNAYQEVV
+338 
-351 RHTTQLKVLYGISQ
+351 
-365 DVNRS
+365 NRS
-370 WGDRIDAA
+370 NEDRITAA
-378 KKLKVEFKDEL
+378 AALKKIHKEQL
-389 ANFTAEEIAL
+389 ANYSAEEIAM

-404 AIDELLPSLVAQAEA
+404 TLDDITESLKAQAQARAILNKITEAYVAQ
-419 KAYLNEISNLT
+419 I
-430 IKAYDL
+430 
-436 EKQARKAKADV
+436 
-447 DTAAT
+447 
-452 NVEIANANRIAGM
+452 
-465 AHIIG
+465 
-470 ESVFAYDQRQST
+470 
-482 LLGKV
+482 
-487 NDAEEELQKATK
+487 DAEDKAIAAGNTQVYEYGFQNVKNLYDYVQNLVQTTSLSEEQIKKSIAFVAKGDKDIWKQYEAYKAAKKEVSEYTK
-499 KYEDLGKAQKNV
+499 TIDALTKRINV
-511 ADEIKELTDRI
+511 AGLIADETKEGG
-522 DPKALLE
+522 K
-529 KYTQNTK
+529 KTK
-536 ENLGKITDYY
+536 ENLDKITDYY

-556 IKDEQERELALNDVK
+556 IKDAEDRDIALNDVK
-571 YEKAKDAYQKILDEA
+571 YEKAKDTYQKILDEQRA
-586 TTTYQEILDKK
+586 
-597 KAGAVLTDE
+597 AGTLT
-606 EKTYITEYAEQEKYL
+606 AEQEKYL

-635 RLAIIDKYYQKLWA
+635 RLAIIEKYYKQLWA
-649 EISKGLDTSVIEEQ
+649 EISKGLDTSVMEEH
-663 IDEEDVSISGKYDK
+663 IDEEDVTISGKYEK

-712 NDLLAQKLNKE
+712 NGLLVQKLKTE
-723 AEYQKELLLMRLET
+723 ANYQRELLLMRLET

-751 ELASIDENLAKAL
+751 ELAIIDENLSKAL

-792 VFKKLDED
+792 VYKKLDED
-800 SKAFIQQLISG
+800 TKAFIGELINS
-811 LETAMQYLDEFM
+811 LNTAMQYMDEFM

-834 EAAQKESEAAKT
+834 EAAQRESEAAKT

-858 YANNVDL
+858 YAHNVDL

-880 IAEKQRLEKV
+880 IEEKQRLQKI
-890 QEGIDTLSQ
+890 QEGIDTITQ
-899 ISSLVTST
+899 ISSLVTAT
-907 AMIWQSAMGFGLPA
+907 AQLWAAYASIPFA
-921 GPILAAAVTAL
+921 GQALAIAATAL
-932 LWGSFAAAKVQ
+932 MWGSFAAAKIQ

-966 HASGRD
+966 HASGKD
-972 VDFGRTKDGRPRR
+972 VDFGRTKEGRPRR

-1003 GVSNIE
+1003 GVSRIE

-1014 LNNGTFEKKYISSKI
+1014 LNNGTFEK
-1029 VDKGEVASVINK
+1029 
-1041 KNVEKYGVSNIENI
+1041 
-1055 INSLNNR
+1055 
-1062 TFEKQYISSR
+1062 QYISSSI
-1072 FASTLSKSPNV
+1072 ASSLSKSSSV

-1104 MPSGDSADLST
+1104 MPTGDSADLSS

-1141 KGNNTR
+1141 RGNNTR

>member
-13 GGISGGLKNMVSQ
+13 GGISGGLKNMVTQ

-78 AYQELTKAITE
+78 AYQELTKAIAE
-89 CNKNLANLSSAQAK
+89 CNKNLANLNVTRTK
-103 AVSSARSA
+103 NPPKP
-111 ISAQKEQA
+111 KETID
-119 QGQMSLAQAYSTLSG
+119 LAQAYSTLSG

-155 AQKNGEVAAKSAT
+155 AQKNGEVAANSAT

-181 KNVLNAMSTE
+181 KNVLNAMSEE

-211 AMKGMQEATGKHTLS
+211 VMKGMQEATGKHTLS
-226 VGDYSKAFNGLS
+226 VGDYAKAFNGLS

-269 VDNLMAVQRATGSW
+269 MDNLKAVQKATGSW
-283 VTAMKGVLSSVL
+283 VTAMKVVLSSVF

-316 DKRKAV
+316 DKRKAN
-322 EEDNE
+322 EEEAKAQEKARKETEKAVDAYRSLYDILSAISVKAGTSITEVSTLTKILNDN
-327 SISKNYDLLKL
+327 
-338 DAEATRNAYQEVV
+338 
-351 RHTTQLKVLYGISQ
+351 
-365 DVNRS
+365 NRS
-370 WGDRIDAA
+370 LEDRIGAG
-378 KKLKVEFKDEL
+378 KRLKQIFDEEL
-389 ANFTAEEIAL
+389 NGYSAEEIAA
-399 GKAKT
+399 GKAMVTIQQLTTLIYEQAKART
-404 AIDELLPSLVAQAEA
+404 TLNEITELTQKQLELEDSAKLYENYKVGTRTVKELSEAIDEANKNGQSVRLGAREQEYVNTYRSIISEVQGLQNQINTLTEQIDPSKLL
-419 KAYLNEISNLT
+419 
-430 IKAYDL
+430 D
-436 EKQARKAKADV
+436 D
-447 DTAAT
+447 
-452 NVEIANANRIAGM
+452 
-465 AHIIG
+465 
-470 ESVFAYDQRQST
+470 
-482 LLGKV
+482 
-487 NDAEEELQKATK
+487 ATK
-499 KYEDLGKAQKNV
+499 GTKD
-511 ADEIKELTDRI
+511 
-522 DPKALLE
+522 ALD
-529 KYTQNTK
+529 
-536 ENLGKITDYY
+536 KITDYY

-556 IKDEQERELALNDVK
+556 IEDEEEREIALNDMK
-571 YEKAKDAYQKILDEA
+571 YEKAKDTYEKILDE
-586 TTTYQEILDKK
+586 QKE
-597 KAGAVLTDE
+597 AGTLT
-606 EKTYITEYAEQEKYL
+606 AEQEKYL
-621 TDIILNLETERQQA
+621 TEIIINLETERQQS
-635 RLAIIDKYYQKLWA
+635 RLAIIDKYYKQLWA
-649 EISKGLDTSVIEEQ
+649 EISNGLDTSVIEEA

-686 INARESL
+686 TNARESL
-693 NDSLV
+693 NNSLV

-707 EGSVL
+707 EGDIL

-723 AEYQKELLLMRLET
+723 AEYQKKLLLMRLES
-737 ADKANRITKDQYDI
+737 ADKATRITKEQYDI
-751 ELASIDENLAKAL
+751 ELDLIDENLAKAR
-764 NKLKGKQ
+764 NKLQGKQ
-771 RRKVDIWDLLFGSKQ
+771 RRKVDIMDLLFGSKQ

-792 VFKKLDED
+792 VFKKLDDD
-800 SKAFIQQLISG
+800 SKAFISELING
-811 LETAMQYLDEFM
+811 LNTAMQYMDEFM

-865 ARREYEEKLAIEQKA
+865 ARREYEEKLAIEEKA
-880 IAEKQRLEKV
+880 VAEKRRLEKV
-890 QEGIDTLSQ
+890 KEGIDTISQ
-899 ISSLVTST
+899 ISSLITSS
-907 AMIWQSAMGFGLPA
+907 ALIWQSAMSFGIPI
-921 GPILAAAVTAL
+921 GPILAATVTAL
-932 LWGSFAAAKVQ
+932 MWGSFAAAKIK
-943 AAQLANAKTYG
+943 AAQVANAKTYG

-966 HASGRD
+966 HASGKD
-972 VDFGRTKDGRPRR
+972 VDFGHTKDGRPRR

-1009 NIINS
+1009 DIVNS
-1014 LNNGTFEKKYISSKI
+1014 LNNGTFEKQYISSK
-1029 VDKGEVASVINK
+1029 
-1041 KNVEKYGVSNIENI
+1041 
-1055 INSLNNR
+1055 
-1062 TFEKQYISSR
+1062 
-1072 FASTLSKSPNV
+1072 FAGTLSKGSNV
-1083 VESTERNTLGDMYSL
+1083 VESTKRNTLGDMYSL

-1104 MPSGDSADLST
+1104 MPSGESADLST
-1115 IERGISTLVS
+1115 IERGIGTLVS

-1141 KGNNTR
+1141 RGNNTR

>member
-13 GGISGGLKNMVSQ
+13 GGISGGLKNMVTQ
-26 IESVKAELL
+26 IESVKTELL

-78 AYQELTKAITE
+78 AYQELTKAIAE
-89 CNKNLANLSSAQAK
+89 CNKNLINLNKSREK
-103 AVSSARSA
+103 NPPKP
-111 ISAQKEQA
+111 KETID
-119 QGQMSLAQAYSTLSG
+119 LAQAYSTLSG

-155 AQKNGEVAAKSAT
+155 AQKNGVVAATSAT

-211 AMKGMQEATGKHTLS
+211 VMKGMQEATGKHTLS
-226 VGDYSKAFNGLS
+226 VGDYTKAFNGLS

-269 VDNLMAVQRATGSW
+269 VDNLKAVQKATGSW
-283 VTAMKGVLSSVL
+283 VTAMKGVLSSVF
-295 SWQTALLVVLTIL
+295 SWQTALLVLLTIL

-316 DKRKAV
+316 DKRKAI
-322 EEDNE
+322 EEENE

-338 DAEATRNAYQEVV
+338 DAEATRTAYQDVV
-351 RHTTQLKVLYGISQ
+351 KHTTQLKVLYRISQ

-370 WGDRIDAA
+370 WGDRIDAS
-378 KKLKVEFKDEL
+378 KELKVEFKDEL

-404 AIDELLPSLVAQAEA
+404 AIDELVSSLVAQAEA

-465 AHIIG
+465 TQIIG
-470 ESVFAYDQRQST
+470 ESALAYDQRQIM
-482 LLGKV
+482 LLNRVKE
-487 NDAEEELQKATK
+487 AEKELEKATK
-499 KYEDLGKAQKNV
+499 KYEDLGTAQKNV
-511 ADEIKELTDRI
+511 ADEIKDLTDRI
-522 DPKALLE
+522 DPKAFSE
-529 KYTQNTK
+529 KYAKNIK
-536 ENLGKITDYY
+536 DSLDEITDYY

-556 IKDEQERELALNDVK
+556 IEDEEEREIALNDMK
-571 YEKAKDAYQKILDEA
+571 YEKAKDTYEKILDE
-586 TTTYQEILDKK
+586 Q
-597 KAGAVLTDE
+597 KAAGTLT
-606 EKTYITEYAEQEKYL
+606 AEQEKYL
-621 TDIILNLETERQQA
+621 TQIIINLETERQQS
-635 RLAIIDKYYQKLWA
+635 RLAIIDKYYKQLWA
-649 EISKGLDTSVIEEQ
+649 EISNGLDTSIIEEA

-693 NDSLV
+693 NNSLV

-707 EGSVL
+707 EGDIL

-723 AEYQKELLLMRLET
+723 AEYQKKLLLMRLES
-737 ADKANRITKDQYDI
+737 ADKATRITKEQYDI
-751 ELASIDENLAKAL
+751 ELATIDENLAKAL
-764 NKLKGKQ
+764 NKLQGKQ
-771 RRKVDIWDLLFGSKQ
+771 RRKVDIMDLLFGLKQ

-792 VFKKLDED
+792 VFKKLDDD
-800 SKAFIQQLISG
+800 SKAFISELINS
-811 LETAMQYLDEFM
+811 LNTAMQYMDEFM

-880 IAEKQRLEKV
+880 VEEKKRLEKV
-890 QEGIDTLSQ
+890 KEGIDTISQ
-899 ISSLVTST
+899 ISSLITSS
-907 AMIWQSAMGFGLPA
+907 ALIWQSAMAFGIPI
-921 GPILAAAVTAL
+921 GPILAATVTAL
-932 LWGSFAAAKVQ
+932 MWGSFAASKVK
-943 AAQLANAKTYG
+943 AAQVANAKTYG

-966 HASGRD
+966 HASGKD
-972 VDFGRTKDGRPRR
+972 VDFGRTKEGRPRR
-985 VEKGE
+985 IEKGE

-1009 NIINS
+1009 DIVNS
-1014 LNNGTFEKKYISSKI
+1014 LNNG
-1029 VDKGEVASVINK
+1029 
-1041 KNVEKYGVSNIENI
+1041 
-1055 INSLNNR
+1055 

-1072 FASTLSKSPNV
+1072 FAGTLSKSSNV
-1083 VESTERNTLGDMYSL
+1083 VESTKRNTLGDMYSL

-1141 KGNNTR
+1141 RGNNTR

>member
-13 GGISGGLKNMVSQ
+13 GGISGGLKNMVTQ
-26 IESVKAELL
+26 IESVKTELL
-35 NMLKEVKEASA
+35 NMLKEVKDASA

-89 CNKNLANLSSAQAK
+89 CNKNIANLSSAQAK

-226 VGDYSKAFNGLS
+226 VGDYTKAFNGLS
-238 IATQQVLREMP
+238 ISTQQVLREMP

-269 VDNLMAVQRATGSW
+269 VDNLKAVQKATGSW
-283 VTAMKGVLSSVL
+283 ATAMKGVLSSVF
-295 SWQTALLVVLTIL
+295 SWQTALLVLLTIL

-316 DKRKAV
+316 DKKKAV

-327 SISKNYDLLKL
+327 SILKNYDLQKL
-338 DAEATRNAYQEVV
+338 DEEATRNAYQEVV
-351 RHTTQLKVLYGISQ
+351 RQTTQLKVLYGISQ

-370 WGDRIDAA
+370 WGDRIAAA
-378 KKLKVEFKDEL
+378 KELKVEFKDEL

-452 NVEIANANRIAGM
+452 NVEVANANRIAGM
-465 AHIIG
+465 TQIIG
-470 ESVFAYDQRQST
+470 ESALAYDQRQIM
-482 LLGKV
+482 LLNRVKE
-487 NDAEEELQKATK
+487 AEKELEKATK
-499 KYEDLGKAQKNV
+499 NYEDLGTAQKNV
-511 ADEIKELTDRI
+511 ADEIKELTYRI
-522 DPKALLE
+522 DPKAFLE
-529 KYTQNTK
+529 KYAKNTK
-536 ENLGKITDYY
+536 DSLDKITDYY

-556 IKDEQERELALNDVK
+556 IKDAEDRDIALNDVK
-571 YEKAKDAYQKILDEA
+571 YEKAKDTYQKILDEQRA
-586 TTTYQEILDKK
+586 
-597 KAGAVLTDE
+597 AGTLT
-606 EKTYITEYAEQEKYL
+606 AEQEKYL

-635 RLAIIDKYYQKLWA
+635 RLAIIEKYYKQLWA
-649 EISKGLDTSVIEEQ
+649 EISKGLDTSIMEEH
-663 IDEEDVSISGKYDK
+663 IDEEDVTISGKYEK

-712 NDLLAQKLNKE
+712 NGLLVQKLKTE
-723 AEYQKELLLMRLET
+723 ANYQRELLLMRLET

-751 ELASIDENLAKAL
+751 ELAIIDENLSKAL

-792 VFKKLDED
+792 VYKKLDED
-800 SKAFIQQLISG
+800 TKAFIGELINS
-811 LETAMQYLDEFM
+811 LNTAMQYMDEFM

-834 EAAQKESEAAKT
+834 EAAQRESEAAKT

-858 YANNVDL
+858 YAHNVDL

-880 IAEKQRLEKV
+880 IEEKQRLQKI
-890 QEGIDTLSQ
+890 QESIDTVTQ
-899 ISSLVTST
+899 ISSLVTAT
-907 AMIWQSAMGFGLPA
+907 AQLWAAYASIPFA
-921 GPILAAAVTAL
+921 GQALAIAATAL
-932 LWGSFAAAKVQ
+932 MWGSFAAAKIQ

-1009 NIINS
+1009 NIVNS
-1014 LNNGTFEKKYISSKI
+1014 LNNG
-1029 VDKGEVASVINK
+1029 
-1041 KNVEKYGVSNIENI
+1041 
-1055 INSLNNR
+1055 

-1072 FASTLSKSPNV
+1072 FASTLSKSSNV

-1115 IERGISTLVS
+1115 IERGIGILVS

-1141 KGNNTR
+1141 RGNNTR

>member
-13 GGISGGLKNMVSQ
+13 GGISGGLKNMVTQ
-26 IESVKAELL
+26 IESVKTELL
-35 NMLKEVKEASA
+35 NMLKEVKDASA

-78 AYQELTKAITE
+78 AYQELTKAISE

-226 VGDYSKAFNGLS
+226 VGDYTKAFNGLS

-249 TLANSMQQFFIAIS
+249 TLANSLQQFFIAIS

-269 VDNLMAVQRATGSW
+269 VDNLKAVQKATGSW
-283 VTAMKGVLSSVL
+283 AVAMKGVLTSL
-295 SWQTALLVVLTIL
+295 FSWQTALLVVLTIL

-322 EEDNE
+322 EKDNE

-370 WGDRIDAA
+370 WGDRIAAA
-378 KKLKVEFKDEL
+378 KELKVEFKDEL

-452 NVEIANANRIAGM
+452 NVEVANANRLAGM
-465 AHIIG
+465 NQIIG
-470 ESVFAYDQRQST
+470 ESALAYDQRQMM
-482 LLGKV
+482 LLNRVKE
-487 NDAEEELQKATK
+487 AEKELQKATK
-499 KYEDLGKAQKNV
+499 KYEDLGTAQKNV

-522 DPKALLE
+522 DPKAFPE
-529 KYTQNTK
+529 KYAKNTK
-536 ENLGKITDYY
+536 ENLDKITDYY

-556 IKDEQERELALNDVK
+556 IKDAEDRDIALNDVK
-571 YEKAKDAYQKILDEA
+571 YEKAKDTYQKILDE
-586 TTTYQEILDKK
+586 Q
-597 KAGAVLTDE
+597 KAAGTLT
-606 EKTYITEYAEQEKYL
+606 AEQEKYL
-621 TDIILNLETERQQA
+621 TDIILNLETERQQS
-635 RLAIIDKYYQKLWA
+635 RLAIIDKYYKQLWE
-649 EISKGLDTSVIEEQ
+649 EIRKGLDTSVMEEY
-663 IDEEDVSISGKYDK
+663 IDEEDITISGKYEK
-677 MLANISKQI
+677 MLANISTQI
-686 INARESL
+686 INARASL

-712 NDLLAQKLNKE
+712 NNLLREKFEKE
-723 AEYQKELLLMRLET
+723 REYQKALLQMRYETGELT
-737 ADKANRITKDQYDI
+737 QDQYTI
-751 ELASIDENLAKAL
+751 ELANVDAAIDKSIA
-764 NKLKGKQ
+764 KLKGKQ

-800 SKAFIQQLISG
+800 SKAFIGELINS
-811 LETAMQYLDEFM
+811 LNTAMQYMDEFM

-858 YANNVDL
+858 YAHNVDL
-865 ARREYEEKLAIEQKA
+865 ARREYEEKLAIEKKA
-880 IAEKQRLEKV
+880 VAEKQRLEKI
-890 QEGIDTLSQ
+890 QEGINTLTQ

-907 AMIWQSAMGFGLPA
+907 ALLWQSAMAFGLPA
-921 GPILAAAVTAL
+921 GPIIAAAATAL
-932 LWGSFAAAKVQ
+932 MFGGFAAAKIQ

-966 HASGRD
+966 HASGKD
-972 VDFGRTKDGRPRR
+972 VDFGHTKEGRPRR
-985 VEKGE
+985 IEKGE

-1003 GVSNIE
+1003 GVSRIE

-1014 LNNGTFEKKYISSKI
+1014 LNNGTFEK
-1029 VDKGEVASVINK
+1029 
-1041 KNVEKYGVSNIENI
+1041 
-1055 INSLNNR
+1055 
-1062 TFEKQYISSR
+1062 QYISSSI
-1072 FASTLSKSPNV
+1072 ASSLTKSSSV

-1104 MPSGDSADLST
+1104 MPTGDSADLST

-1141 KGNNTR
+1141 RGNNTR

>member
-13 GGISGGLKNMVSQ
+13 GGISGGLKNMVTQ
-26 IESVKAELL
+26 IESVKTELL
-35 NMLKEVKEASA
+35 NMLKEVKDASA

-89 CNKNLANLSSAQAK
+89 CNKNIANLSSAQAK

-226 VGDYSKAFNGLS
+226 VGDYTKAFNGLS
-238 IATQQVLREMP
+238 ISTQQVLREMP

-269 VDNLMAVQRATGSW
+269 VDNLKAVQKATGSW
-283 VTAMKGVLSSVL
+283 VTAMKGVLSSVF

-316 DKRKAV
+316 DKRKAQ
-322 EEDNE
+322 EEDNKATKKQ
-327 SISKNYDLLKL
+327 ISLLNLLHEAMIAVQKAQAEDLSKTKTLVAVMNDL
-338 DAEATRNAYQEVV
+338 
-351 RHTTQLKVLYGISQ
+351 
-365 DVNRS
+365 NRS
-370 WGDRIDAA
+370 NEDRITAA
-378 KKLKVEFKDEL
+378 TALKKIHKEQL
-389 ANFTAEEIAL
+389 ANYSAEEIAM

-404 AIDELLPSLVAQAEA
+404 TLDDITESLKAQAQARAILNKITEAYVAQIDAED
-419 KAYLNEISNLT
+419 KAFTAGKTKIHEGSFGNVEGLYNYIQTLASTTKQSAE
-430 IKAYDL
+430 YW
-436 EKQARKAKADV
+436 EKQITFVAKSDKGVWEQYEAYKAAKKEVSEYTKTIDALTKRIDV
-447 DTAAT
+447 
-452 NVEIANANRIAGM
+452 AGL
-465 AHIIG
+465 I
-470 ESVFAYDQRQST
+470 
-482 LLGKV
+482 
-487 NDAEEELQKATK
+487 
-499 KYEDLGKAQKNV
+499 
-511 ADEIKELTDRI
+511 ADETKEGG
-522 DPKALLE
+522 K
-529 KYTQNTK
+529 KTK
-536 ENLGKITDYY
+536 ENLDKITDYY

-556 IKDEQERELALNDVK
+556 IKDAENRDIALNDVK
-571 YEKAKDAYQKILDEA
+571 YEKAKDTYQKILYE
-586 TTTYQEILDKK
+586 Q
-597 KAGAVLTDE
+597 KAAGTLT
-606 EKTYITEYAEQEKYL
+606 AEQEKYL

-635 RLAIIDKYYQKLWA
+635 RLAIIEKYYKQLWA
-649 EISKGLDTSVIEEQ
+649 EISKGLDTPVMEEH
-663 IDEEDVSISGKYDK
+663 IDEEDVTISGKYEK

-686 INARESL
+686 INARASL

-707 EGSVL
+707 EGSIL
-712 NDLLAQKLNKE
+712 NDLLREKLEKE
-723 AEYQKELLLMRLET
+723 REYQKALLKMRYETGELT
-737 ADKANRITKDQYDI
+737 QDQYTI
-751 ELASIDENLAKAL
+751 KLANVDAAIDKSIAR
-764 NKLKGKQ
+764 LKGKQ

-792 VFKKLDED
+792 VFKKLDDD
-800 SKAFIQQLISG
+800 SKAFIRELINS
-811 LETAMQYLDEFM
+811 LNTAMQYMDEFM

-834 EAAQKESEAAKT
+834 EAAQRESEAAKT

-858 YANNVDL
+858 YAHNVDL

-880 IAEKQRLEKV
+880 IEEKQRLQKI
-890 QEGIDTLSQ
+890 QESIDTVTQ
-899 ISSLVTST
+899 ISSLVTAT
-907 AMIWQSAMGFGLPA
+907 AQLWAAYASIPFA
-921 GPILAAAVTAL
+921 GQALAIAATAL
-932 LWGSFAAAKVQ
+932 MWGSFAAAKIQ

-966 HASGRD
+966 HASGKD

-1009 NIINS
+1009 NIVNS
-1014 LNNGTFEKKYISSKI
+1014 LNNG
-1029 VDKGEVASVINK
+1029 
-1041 KNVEKYGVSNIENI
+1041 
-1055 INSLNNR
+1055 

-1072 FASTLSKSPNV
+1072 FASTLSKSSNV

-1115 IERGISTLVS
+1115 IERGIGILVS

-1141 KGNNTR
+1141 RGNNTR

>member
-13 GGISGGLKNMVSQ
+13 GGISGGLKNMVTQ
-26 IESVKAELL
+26 IESVKTELL
-35 NMLKEVKEASA
+35 NMLKEVKDASA
-46 SISSSLS
+46 GISSSLS

-78 AYQELTKAITE
+78 AYQELTKAISE

-150 RQLNI
+150 KQLNI

-226 VGDYSKAFNGLS
+226 VGDYTKAFNGLS

-269 VDNLMAVQRATGSW
+269 VDNLKAVQKETGSW
-283 VTAMKGVLSSVL
+283 VTAMKAVLSSVF

-308 PKIAKAIS
+308 PRIAKAIS
-316 DKRKAV
+316 DKRKANEEEAKAQEKARKETEKAV
-322 EEDNE
+322 EAYRSLYDILSDISVKVGTSITEVSTLTRILNDN
-327 SISKNYDLLKL
+327 
-338 DAEATRNAYQEVV
+338 
-351 RHTTQLKVLYGISQ
+351 
-365 DVNRS
+365 NRS
-370 WGDRIDAA
+370 LDDRIGAG
-378 KKLKVEFKDEL
+378 KRLKQIFDEEL
-389 ANFTAEEIAL
+389 NGYSAEEIAA
-399 GKAKT
+399 GKAMVTIQQLTTLIYEQAKARAILNEIT
-404 AIDELLPSLVAQAEA
+404 ALTQKQLELEERAKLYENYKVGTRTVKELSEAIDEANKKGQSVRLGANEQEYVNTYRSIMSEVRGLQNQINALTGQIDPSKLL
-419 KAYLNEISNLT
+419 
-430 IKAYDL
+430 D
-436 EKQARKAKADV
+436 D
-447 DTAAT
+447 
-452 NVEIANANRIAGM
+452 
-465 AHIIG
+465 
-470 ESVFAYDQRQST
+470 
-482 LLGKV
+482 
-487 NDAEEELQKATK
+487 ATK
-499 KYEDLGKAQKNV
+499 GTKD
-511 ADEIKELTDRI
+511 
-522 DPKALLE
+522 ALD
-529 KYTQNTK
+529 
-536 ENLGKITDYY
+536 KITDYY
-546 WEWAESNAKI
+546 WEWVESNAKI
-556 IKDEQERELALNDVK
+556 IKDAEDRDIALNDVK
-571 YEKAKDAYQKILDEA
+571 YEKAKDTYQKILDE
-586 TTTYQEILDKK
+586 Q
-597 KAGAVLTDE
+597 KAAGTLT
-606 EKTYITEYAEQEKYL
+606 AEQEKYL
-621 TDIILNLETERQQA
+621 TDIILNLETERQQS
-635 RLAIIDKYYQKLWA
+635 RLAIIDKYYKQLWE
-649 EISKGLDTSVIEEQ
+649 EIRKGLDTSVMEEF
-663 IDEEDVSISGKYDK
+663 IDEEDVSISGKYEK
-677 MLANISKQI
+677 MLANISTQI
-686 INARESL
+686 INARASL

-698 NGSYKEAKQ
+698 NGSYEEAKQ
-707 EGSVL
+707 EGSIL
-712 NDLLAQKLNKE
+712 NDLLREKLEKE
-723 AEYQKELLLMRLET
+723 REYQKALLQMRYETGELT
-737 ADKANRITKDQYDI
+737 QDQYAI
-751 ELASIDENLAKAL
+751 ELANVDAAIDKSIA
-764 NKLKGKQ
+764 KLKGKQ

-792 VFKKLDED
+792 VFKKLDDE
-800 SKAFIQQLISG
+800 SKAFIQELISG
-811 LETAMQYLDEFM
+811 LQTAMQYMDEFM

-834 EAAQKESEAAKT
+834 EAAQRESEAAKT

-858 YANNVDL
+858 YAHNVDL
-865 ARREYEEKLAIEQKA
+865 ARREYEEKLAIEQKT
-880 IAEKQRLEKV
+880 IEEKKRLEKI
-890 QEGIDTLSQ
+890 QEGIDTATQ
-899 ISSLVTST
+899 ISSLVTAT
-907 AMIWQSAMGFGLPA
+907 AQIWAAYTKIPA
-921 GPILAAAVTAL
+921 GKVLAIATTAL
-932 LWGSFAAAKVQ
+932 MWSSFAAAKVQ

-972 VDFGRTKDGRPRR
+972 VDFGRTKEGRPRR
-985 VEKGE
+985 IEKGE

-1009 NIINS
+1009 NIVNS
-1014 LNNGTFEKKYISSKI
+1014 LNNG
-1029 VDKGEVASVINK
+1029 
-1041 KNVEKYGVSNIENI
+1041 
-1055 INSLNNR
+1055 

-1072 FASTLSKSPNV
+1072 FASTLSKSSNV

-1141 KGNNTR
+1141 RGNNTR

>member
-13 GGISGGLKNMVSQ
+13 GGISGGLKNMVTQ
-26 IESVKAELL
+26 IESVKTELL
-35 NMLKEVKEASA
+35 NMLKEVKDASA

-78 AYQELTKAITE
+78 AYQELTKAISE

-226 VGDYSKAFNGLS
+226 VGDYTKAFNGLS

-269 VDNLMAVQRATGSW
+269 VDNLKAVQKETGSW
-283 VTAMKGVLSSVL
+283 VTAMKAVLSSVF

-308 PKIAKAIS
+308 PRIAKAIS
-316 DKRKAV
+316 DKRKANEEEAKAQEKARKETEKAV
-322 EEDNE
+322 EAYRSLYDILSDISVKVGTSITEVSTLSRILNDN
-327 SISKNYDLLKL
+327 
-338 DAEATRNAYQEVV
+338 
-351 RHTTQLKVLYGISQ
+351 
-365 DVNRS
+365 NRS
-370 WGDRIDAA
+370 LEDRIGAG
-378 KKLKVEFKDEL
+378 KRLKQIFDEEL
-389 ANFTAEEIAL
+389 NGYSAEEIAA
-399 GKAKT
+399 GKAMVTIQQLTTLIYEQAKARAILNEIT
-404 AIDELLPSLVAQAEA
+404 ELTQKQLELEERAKLYENYKVGTRTIKELSEAIDEANKKGRSVRLGANEQEYVNTYRSIMSEVRGLQNQIKSLTGQIDPSKLL
-419 KAYLNEISNLT
+419 
-430 IKAYDL
+430 D
-436 EKQARKAKADV
+436 D
-447 DTAAT
+447 
-452 NVEIANANRIAGM
+452 
-465 AHIIG
+465 
-470 ESVFAYDQRQST
+470 
-482 LLGKV
+482 
-487 NDAEEELQKATK
+487 ATK
-499 KYEDLGKAQKNV
+499 GTKD
-511 ADEIKELTDRI
+511 
-522 DPKALLE
+522 ALD
-529 KYTQNTK
+529 
-536 ENLGKITDYY
+536 KITDYY

-556 IKDEQERELALNDVK
+556 IKDAEDRDIALNDVK
-571 YEKAKDAYQKILDEA
+571 YEKAKDTYQKILDE
-586 TTTYQEILDKK
+586 Q
-597 KAGAVLTDE
+597 KAAGTLT
-606 EKTYITEYAEQEKYL
+606 AEQEKYL
-621 TDIILNLETERQQA
+621 TDIILNLETERQQS
-635 RLAIIDKYYQKLWA
+635 RLAIIDKYYKQVWA
-649 EISKGLDTSVIEEQ
+649 EISKGLDTSVMEEH

-693 NDSLV
+693 NNSLV

-707 EGSVL
+707 EGDIL
-712 NDLLAQKLNKE
+712 NDLLREKLEKE
-723 AEYQKELLLMRLET
+723 REYQKALLQMRYETGELT
-737 ADKANRITKDQYDI
+737 QDQYAI
-751 ELASIDENLAKAL
+751 ELANVDAAIDKSIA
-764 NKLKGKQ
+764 KLKGKQ

-792 VFKKLDED
+792 VFKKLDDE
-800 SKAFIQQLISG
+800 SKAFIQELISG
-811 LETAMQYLDEFM
+811 LQTAMQYMDEFM

-834 EAAQKESEAAKT
+834 EAAQRESEAAKT

-858 YANNVDL
+858 YAHNVDL

-880 IAEKQRLEKV
+880 IEEKQRLQKI
-890 QEGIDTLSQ
+890 QEGIDTITQ
-899 ISSLVTST
+899 ISSLVTAT
-907 AMIWQSAMGFGLPA
+907 AQLWAAYASIPFA
-921 GPILAAAVTAL
+921 GQALAIAATAL
-932 LWGSFAAAKVQ
+932 MWGSFAAAKIQ

-966 HASGRD
+966 HASGKD
-972 VDFGRTKDGRPRR
+972 VDFGHTKEGRPRR

-1003 GVSNIE
+1003 GVSRIE

-1014 LNNGTFEKKYISSKI
+1014 LNNGTFEK
-1029 VDKGEVASVINK
+1029 
-1041 KNVEKYGVSNIENI
+1041 
-1055 INSLNNR
+1055 
-1062 TFEKQYISSR
+1062 QYISSSI
-1072 FASTLSKSPNV
+1072 ASSLSKSSSV

-1104 MPSGDSADLST
+1104 MPTGDSADLST

-1141 KGNNTR
+1141 RGNNTR

>member
-13 GGISGGLKNMVSQ
+13 GGISGGLKNMVTQ
-26 IESVKAELL
+26 IESVKSELL

-78 AYQELTKAITE
+78 AYQELTKAIAE
-89 CNKNLANLSSAQAK
+89 CNKNLINLNENRK
-103 AVSSARSA
+103 KNPPKP
-111 ISAQKEQA
+111 KEKID
-119 QGQMSLAQAYSTLSG
+119 LAQAYSTLSG

-155 AQKNGEVAAKSAT
+155 AQKNGDVAAKSAT

-226 VGDYSKAFNGLS
+226 VGDYTKAFNGLS
-238 IATQQVLREMP
+238 ISTQQVLREMP

-269 VDNLMAVQRATGSW
+269 VDNLMAVRRATGSW
-283 VTAMKGVLSSVL
+283 VTAMKGVLTSL
-295 SWQTALLVVLTIL
+295 FSWQTALLVVLTIL

-322 EEDNE
+322 KEDNE

-338 DAEATRNAYQEVV
+338 DEEATRNAYQEVV

-370 WGDRIDAA
+370 WGDRIAAA
-378 KKLKVEFKDEL
+378 KELKVEFKDEL

-452 NVEIANANRIAGM
+452 NVEVANANRIAGM
-465 AHIIG
+465 TQIIG
-470 ESVFAYDQRQST
+470 ESALAYDQRQIM
-482 LLGKV
+482 LLNRVKE
-487 NDAEEELQKATK
+487 AEKELEKATK
-499 KYEDLGKAQKNV
+499 NYEDLGTAQKNV
-511 ADEIKELTDRI
+511 ADEIKELTYRI
-522 DPKALLE
+522 DPKAFLE
-529 KYTQNTK
+529 KYAKNTK
-536 ENLGKITDYY
+536 ENLDKITDYY

-556 IKDEQERELALNDVK
+556 IKDAEDRDLALNDVK
-571 YEKAKDAYQKILDEA
+571 YEKAKDTYQKILDE
-586 TTTYQEILDKK
+586 Q
-597 KAGAVLTDE
+597 KAAGTLT
-606 EKTYITEYAEQEKYL
+606 AEQEKYL

-635 RLAIIDKYYQKLWA
+635 RLAIIDKYYKQLWA
-649 EISKGLDTSVIEEQ
+649 EISKGLDTSVMEEH
-663 IDEEDVSISGKYDK
+663 IDEEDVTISGKYEK
-677 MLANISKQI
+677 MLANISTQI
-686 INARESL
+686 INARASL

-707 EGSVL
+707 EGSIL
-712 NDLLAQKLNKE
+712 NDLLREKLEKE
-723 AEYQKELLLMRLET
+723 REYQKALLQMRYETGELT
-737 ADKANRITKDQYDI
+737 QDQYTI
-751 ELASIDENLAKAL
+751 ELANVDAAIDKSIA
-764 NKLKGKQ
+764 KLKGKQ

-792 VFKKLDED
+792 VFKKLDDD
-800 SKAFIQQLISG
+800 SKAFISELINS
-811 LETAMQYLDEFM
+811 LNTAMQYMDEFM

-834 EAAQKESEAAKT
+834 EAAQRESEAAKT

-858 YANNVDL
+858 YAHNVDL

-880 IAEKQRLEKV
+880 IEEKQRLQKI
-890 QEGIDTLSQ
+890 QEGIDTITQ
-899 ISSLVTST
+899 ISSLVTAT
-907 AMIWQSAMGFGLPA
+907 AQLWAAYASIPFA
-921 GPILAAAVTAL
+921 GQALAIAATAL
-932 LWGSFAAAKVQ
+932 MWGSFAAAKIQ

-966 HASGRD
+966 HASGKD
-972 VDFGRTKDGRPRR
+972 VDFGHTKEGRPRR
-985 VEKGE
+985 IEKGE

-1003 GVSNIE
+1003 GVSRIE

-1014 LNNGTFEKKYISSKI
+1014 LNNGTFEK
-1029 VDKGEVASVINK
+1029 
-1041 KNVEKYGVSNIENI
+1041 
-1055 INSLNNR
+1055 
-1062 TFEKQYISSR
+1062 QYISSSI
-1072 FASTLSKSPNV
+1072 ASSLTKSSSV

-1104 MPSGDSADLST
+1104 MPTGDSADLST
-1115 IERGISTLVS
+1115 IERGINTLVS

-1130 VVPTPYGRIEY
+1130 VVPTSYGRIEY
-1141 KGNNTR
+1141 RGNNTR

>member
-13 GGISGGLKNMVSQ
+13 GGISGGLKNMVTQ
-26 IESVKAELL
+26 IESVKSELL
-35 NMLKEVKEASA
+35 NMLKEVKDASA

-78 AYQELTKAITE
+78 AYQELTKAINE

-155 AQKNGEVAAKSAT
+155 AQKNGVVAATSAT

-181 KNVLNAMSTE
+181 KNVLNAMNTE

-211 AMKGMQEATGKHTLS
+211 VMKGMQEATGKHTLS
-226 VGDYSKAFNGLS
+226 VGDYTKAFNGLS

-269 VDNLMAVQRATGSW
+269 VDNLKAVQKETGSW
-283 VTAMKGVLSSVL
+283 VTAMKAVLSSVF

-316 DKRKAV
+316 DKRKANEEEAKAQEKARKETEKAV
-322 EEDNE
+322 EAYRSLYDILSDISIKAGTSITEVSTLTRILNDN
-327 SISKNYDLLKL
+327 
-338 DAEATRNAYQEVV
+338 
-351 RHTTQLKVLYGISQ
+351 
-365 DVNRS
+365 NRS
-370 WGDRIDAA
+370 LEDRIGAG
-378 KKLKVEFKDEL
+378 KRLKQIFDEEL
-389 ANFTAEEIAL
+389 NGYSAEEIAA
-399 GKAKT
+399 GKAMATIQQLTTFIYEQAKARAT
-404 AIDELLPSLVAQAEA
+404 LNEITELTQKQLELEENAKLYENYKVGTRTVKELSEAIDEANKKGQSVRLGAREQEYVNTYRSIISEVQGLQNQINTLTEKIDPSKLL
-419 KAYLNEISNLT
+419 
-430 IKAYDL
+430 D
-436 EKQARKAKADV
+436 D
-447 DTAAT
+447 
-452 NVEIANANRIAGM
+452 
-465 AHIIG
+465 
-470 ESVFAYDQRQST
+470 
-482 LLGKV
+482 
-487 NDAEEELQKATK
+487 ATK
-499 KYEDLGKAQKNV
+499 GTKD
-511 ADEIKELTDRI
+511 
-522 DPKALLE
+522 ALD
-529 KYTQNTK
+529 
-536 ENLGKITDYY
+536 KITDYY

-556 IKDEQERELALNDVK
+556 IEDEEEREIALNDMK
-571 YEKAKDAYQKILDEA
+571 YEKAKDTYEKILDE
-586 TTTYQEILDKK
+586 Q
-597 KAGAVLTDE
+597 KAAGTLT
-606 EKTYITEYAEQEKYL
+606 AEQEKYL
-621 TDIILNLETERQQA
+621 TEIIINLETERQQS
-635 RLAIIDKYYQKLWA
+635 RLAIIDKYYKQLWA
-649 EISKGLDTSVIEEQ
+649 EISNGLDTSVIEES

-686 INARESL
+686 INARASL

-707 EGSVL
+707 EGDIL

-723 AEYQKELLLMRLET
+723 AEYQKKLLLMRLES
-737 ADKANRITKDQYDI
+737 ADKATRITKDQYDI
-751 ELASIDENLAKAL
+751 ELDLIDENLAKAL
-764 NKLKGKQ
+764 NKLQGKQ
-771 RRKVDIWDLLFGSKQ
+771 RRKVDIWDLLFGSKR

-792 VFKKLDED
+792 VFKKLDDD
-800 SKAFIQQLISG
+800 SKAFISELINS
-811 LETAMQYLDEFM
+811 LNTAMQYMDEFM

-858 YANNVDL
+858 YAHNVDL

-880 IAEKQRLEKV
+880 VAEKRRLEKI
-890 QEGIDTLSQ
+890 QEGINTLSQ
-899 ISSLVTST
+899 ISSLITSS
-907 AMIWQSAMGFGLPA
+907 ALIWQSAMAFGLPA

-932 LWGSFAAAKVQ
+932 MWGSFAAAKMQ

-966 HASGRD
+966 HASGKD

-1009 NIINS
+1009 NIVNS
-1014 LNNGTFEKKYISSKI
+1014 LNNG
-1029 VDKGEVASVINK
+1029 
-1041 KNVEKYGVSNIENI
+1041 
-1055 INSLNNR
+1055 

-1072 FASTLSKSPNV
+1072 FASTPSKSSNV
-1083 VESTERNTLGDMYSL
+1083 VESTKRNTLGDMYSL

-1115 IERGISTLVS
+1115 IERGIDTLVS

-1141 KGNNTR
+1141 RGNNTR

>member
-13 GGISGGLKNMVSQ
+13 GGISGGLKNMVTQ
-26 IESVKAELL
+26 IESVKSELL
-35 NMLKEVKEASA
+35 NMLKEVKDASA

-78 AYQELTKAITE
+78 AYQELTKAISE

-150 RQLNI
+150 KQLNI

-226 VGDYSKAFNGLS
+226 VGDYTKAFNGLS

-269 VDNLMAVQRATGSW
+269 VDNLKAVQKETGSW
-283 VTAMKGVLSSVL
+283 VTAMKAVLSSVF

-308 PKIAKAIS
+308 PRIAKAIS
-316 DKRKAV
+316 DKRKANEEEAKAQEKARKETEKAV
-322 EEDNE
+322 EAYRSLYDILSDISVKVGTSITEVSTLTRILNDN
-327 SISKNYDLLKL
+327 
-338 DAEATRNAYQEVV
+338 
-351 RHTTQLKVLYGISQ
+351 
-365 DVNRS
+365 NRS
-370 WGDRIDAA
+370 LDDRIGAG
-378 KKLKVEFKDEL
+378 KRLKQIFDEEL
-389 ANFTAEEIAL
+389 NGYSAEEIAA
-399 GKAKT
+399 GKAMVTIQQLTTLIYEQAKARAILNEIT
-404 AIDELLPSLVAQAEA
+404 ELTQKQLELEERAKLYENYKVGTRTVKELSEAIDEANKKGQSVRLGANEQEYVNTYRSIMSEVRGLQNQINALTGQIDPSKLL
-419 KAYLNEISNLT
+419 
-430 IKAYDL
+430 D
-436 EKQARKAKADV
+436 D
-447 DTAAT
+447 
-452 NVEIANANRIAGM
+452 
-465 AHIIG
+465 
-470 ESVFAYDQRQST
+470 
-482 LLGKV
+482 
-487 NDAEEELQKATK
+487 ATK
-499 KYEDLGKAQKNV
+499 GTKD
-511 ADEIKELTDRI
+511 
-522 DPKALLE
+522 ALD
-529 KYTQNTK
+529 
-536 ENLGKITDYY
+536 KITDYY
-546 WEWAESNAKI
+546 WEWVESNAKI
-556 IKDEQERELALNDVK
+556 IKDAEDRDIALNDVK
-571 YEKAKDAYQKILDEA
+571 YEKAKDTYQKVLDE
-586 TTTYQEILDKK
+586 Q
-597 KAGAVLTDE
+597 KAAGTLT
-606 EKTYITEYAEQEKYL
+606 AEQEKYL
-621 TDIILNLETERQQA
+621 TDIILNLETERQQS
-635 RLAIIDKYYQKLWA
+635 RLAIIDKYYKQLWE
-649 EISKGLDTSVIEEQ
+649 EIRKGLDTSVMEEF
-663 IDEEDVSISGKYDK
+663 IDEEDVSISGKYEK
-677 MLANISKQI
+677 MLANISTQI
-686 INARESL
+686 INARASL

-698 NGSYKEAKQ
+698 NGSYEEAKQ
-707 EGSVL
+707 EGSIL
-712 NDLLAQKLNKE
+712 NDLLREKLEKE
-723 AEYQKELLLMRLET
+723 REYQKALLQMRYETGELT
-737 ADKANRITKDQYDI
+737 QDQYAI
-751 ELASIDENLAKAL
+751 ELANVDAAIDKSIA
-764 NKLKGKQ
+764 KLKGKQ

-792 VFKKLDED
+792 VFKKLDDE
-800 SKAFIQQLISG
+800 SKAFIQELISG
-811 LETAMQYLDEFM
+811 LQTAMQYMDEFM

-834 EAAQKESEAAKT
+834 EAAQRESEAAKT

-858 YANNVDL
+858 YAHNVDL
-865 ARREYEEKLAIEQKA
+865 ARREYEEKLAIEQKT
-880 IAEKQRLEKV
+880 IEEKKRLQKI
-890 QEGIDTLSQ
+890 QEGIDTATQ
-899 ISSLVTST
+899 ISSLVTAT
-907 AMIWQSAMGFGLPA
+907 AQIWAAYTKIPA
-921 GPILAAAVTAL
+921 GKVLAIAATAVM
-932 LWGSFAAAKVQ
+932 WSSFAAAKIQ

-972 VDFGRTKDGRPRR
+972 VDFGRTKEGRPRR
-985 VEKGE
+985 IEKGE

-1009 NIINS
+1009 NIVNS
-1014 LNNGTFEKKYISSKI
+1014 LNNG
-1029 VDKGEVASVINK
+1029 
-1041 KNVEKYGVSNIENI
+1041 
-1055 INSLNNR
+1055 

-1072 FASTLSKSPNV
+1072 FASTLSKSSNV
-1083 VESTERNTLGDMYSL
+1083 VESTKRNTLGDMYSL

-1141 KGNNTR
+1141 RGNNTR

>member
-13 GGISGGLKNMVSQ
+13 GGISGGLKNMVTQ
-26 IESVKAELL
+26 IESVKSELL
-35 NMLKEVKEASA
+35 NMLKEVKDASA

-78 AYQELTKAITE
+78 AYQELTKAISE

-150 RQLNI
+150 KQLNI

-226 VGDYSKAFNGLS
+226 VGDYTKAFNGLS

-249 TLANSMQQFFIAIS
+249 TLANSLQQFFIAIS

-269 VDNLMAVQRATGSW
+269 VDNLKAVQKATGSW
-283 VTAMKGVLSSVL
+283 VVAMKGVLTSL
-295 SWQTALLVVLTIL
+295 FSWQTALLVVLTIL
-308 PKIAKAIS
+308 PKIAQAIHN
-316 DKRKAV
+316 KRKAQ
-322 EEDNE
+322 EEDNKATKTQ
-327 SISKNYDLLKL
+327 ISLLNLLHEAMIAVQKAQAEDLSKTKTLIAVMNDL
-338 DAEATRNAYQEVV
+338 
-351 RHTTQLKVLYGISQ
+351 
-365 DVNRS
+365 NRS
-370 WGDRIDAA
+370 NEERITAA
-378 KKLKVEFKDEL
+378 TALKKIHKEQL
-389 ANFTAEEIAL
+389 ANYSAEEIAM

-404 AIDELLPSLVAQAEA
+404 KLDEITESLKVQAQARAVLNKITEAYVAQIDAED
-419 KAYLNEISNLT
+419 KAFTAGKTKIHEGSFGNVEGLYNYIQTLASTTKQSAE
-430 IKAYDL
+430 YW
-436 EKQARKAKADV
+436 EKQITFVAKSDKGVWEQYEAYKAAKKEV
-447 DTAAT
+447 SEYTKT
-452 NVEIANANRIAGM
+452 INALTKRI
-465 AHIIG
+465 
-470 ESVFAYDQRQST
+470 
-482 LLGKV
+482 
-487 NDAEEELQKATK
+487 
-499 KYEDLGKAQKNV
+499 NV
-511 ADEIKELTDRI
+511 AGLIADETEEGGK
-522 DPKALLE
+522 K
-529 KYTQNTK
+529 TK
-536 ENLGKITDYY
+536 ENLDKITDYY

-556 IKDEQERELALNDVK
+556 IEDEEEREIALNDMK
-571 YEKAKDAYQKILDEA
+571 YEKAKDTYEKILDE
-586 TTTYQEILDKK
+586 Q
-597 KAGAVLTDE
+597 KAAGTLT
-606 EKTYITEYAEQEKYL
+606 AEQEKYL
-621 TDIILNLETERQQA
+621 TEIIINLETERQQS
-635 RLAIIDKYYQKLWA
+635 RLAIIDKYYKQLWA
-649 EISKGLDTSVIEEQ
+649 EISNGLDTSVIEES

-686 INARESL
+686 INARASL

-707 EGSVL
+707 EGSIL
-712 NDLLAQKLNKE
+712 NDLLREKLEKE
-723 AEYQKELLLMRLET
+723 REYQKALLKMRYETGELT
-737 ADKANRITKDQYDI
+737 QDKYTI
-751 ELASIDENLAKAL
+751 ELANVDAAIDKSIAKL
-764 NKLKGKQ
+764 QGKQ
-771 RRKVDIWDLLFGSKQ
+771 RRKVDIWDLLFGSKR

-792 VFKKLDED
+792 VFKKLDDD
-800 SKAFIQQLISG
+800 SKAFISELINS
-811 LETAMQYLDEFM
+811 LNTAMQYMDEFM

-858 YANNVDL
+858 YAHNVDL

-880 IAEKQRLEKV
+880 IAEKQRLQKI
-890 QEGIDTLSQ
+890 QEGIDTITQ
-899 ISSLVTST
+899 ISSLVTAT
-907 AMIWQSAMGFGLPA
+907 AQLWAAYASIPFA
-921 GPILAAAVTAL
+921 GQALAIAATAL
-932 LWGSFAAAKVQ
+932 MWGSFAAAKIQ

-972 VDFGRTKDGRPRR
+972 VDFGRTKEGRPRR
-985 VEKGE
+985 IEKGE

-1009 NIINS
+1009 NIVNS
-1014 LNNGTFEKKYISSKI
+1014 LNNG
-1029 VDKGEVASVINK
+1029 
-1041 KNVEKYGVSNIENI
+1041 
-1055 INSLNNR
+1055 

-1072 FASTLSKSPNV
+1072 FASTPSKSSNV
-1083 VESTERNTLGDMYSL
+1083 VESTKRNTLGDMYSL

-1115 IERGISTLVS
+1115 IERGIDTLVS

-1141 KGNNTR
+1141 RGNNTR

>member
-13 GGISGGLKNMVSQ
+13 GGISGGLKNMVTQ

-35 NMLKEVKEASA
+35 NMLKEVKDASA
-46 SISSSLS
+46 GISSSLS

-78 AYQELTKAITE
+78 AYQELTKAIAE

-103 AVSSARSA
+103 AVSNARSS

-211 AMKGMQEATGKHTLS
+211 VMKGMQEATGKHTLS
-226 VGDYSKAFNGLS
+226 VGDYTKAFNGLS

-269 VDNLMAVQRATGSW
+269 VDNLKAVQKATGSW
-283 VTAMKGVLSSVL
+283 VTAMKGVLTSL
-295 SWQTALLVVLTIL
+295 FSWQTALLVVLTIL
-308 PKIAKAIS
+308 PKIAQAIHN
-316 DKRKAV
+316 KRKAQ
-322 EEDNE
+322 EEDNKATKTQ
-327 SISKNYDLLKL
+327 ISLLNLLHEAMIAVQKAQAEDLSKTKTLVAVMNDL
-338 DAEATRNAYQEVV
+338 
-351 RHTTQLKVLYGISQ
+351 
-365 DVNRS
+365 NRS
-370 WGDRIDAA
+370 NEDRITAA
-378 KKLKVEFKDEL
+378 TALKKIHKEQL
-389 ANFTAEEIAL
+389 ASYSAEEIAM
-399 GKAKT
+399 GKAKMT
-404 AIDELLPSLVAQAEA
+404 LDEITESLKAQAQARAILNKITEAYVAQIDAED
-419 KAYLNEISNLT
+419 KAFAAGKTKIHEGSFGNVEGLYNYIQTLASTTKQSAE
-430 IKAYDL
+430 YW
-436 EKQARKAKADV
+436 EKQITFVAKSDKGVWEQYEAYKAAKEAV
-447 DTAAT
+447 SEYTKT
-452 NVEIANANRIAGM
+452 I
-465 AHIIG
+465 
-470 ESVFAYDQRQST
+470 
-482 LLGKV
+482 
-487 NDAEEELQKATK
+487 DALTK
-499 KYEDLGKAQKNV
+499 
-511 ADEIKELTDRI
+511 RI
-522 DPKALLE
+522 DVAGLIADDTKE
-529 KYTQNTK
+529 GGKKTK
-536 ENLGKITDYY
+536 ENLDKITDYY

-556 IKDEQERELALNDVK
+556 IEDEDEREIALNDVK
-571 YEKAKDAYQKILDEA
+571 YEKAKDTYEKILDE
-586 TTTYQEILDKK
+586 QKE
-597 KAGAVLTDE
+597 AGTLT
-606 EKTYITEYAEQEKYL
+606 AEQEKYL
-621 TDIILNLETERQQA
+621 TDIILNLETERQQS
-635 RLAIIDKYYQKLWA
+635 RLAIIDKYYKQLWA
-649 EISKGLDTSVIEEQ
+649 EISNGLDTSVIEEAV
-663 IDEEDVSISGKYDK
+663 DEEDVSISGKYDK

-693 NDSLV
+693 NNSLV

-707 EGSVL
+707 EGDIL
-712 NDLLAQKLNKE
+712 NNLLAQKLNKE
-723 AEYQKELLLMRLET
+723 AEYQKKLLLMRLES
-737 ADKANRITKDQYDI
+737 ADKATRITKEQYDI
-751 ELASIDENLAKAL
+751 ELATIDENLAKAL
-764 NKLKGKQ
+764 DKLQGKH

-786 TDEYGN
+786 TDAYGN
-792 VFKKLDED
+792 VFKKLDDD
-800 SKAFIQQLISG
+800 SKAFIGELIDG
-811 LETAMQYLDEFM
+811 LNTAMQYMDEFM

-880 IAEKQRLEKV
+880 VAEKRRLEKV
-890 QEGIDTLSQ
+890 KEGIDTISQ
-899 ISSLVTST
+899 ISSLITSS
-907 AMIWQSAMGFGLPA
+907 ALIWQSAMAFGIPI
-921 GPILAAAVTAL
+921 GPVLAATVTAL
-932 LWGSFAAAKVQ
+932 MWGSFAAAKIQ

-966 HASGRD
+966 HASGKD

-1003 GVSNIE
+1003 GVRNIE
-1009 NIINS
+1009 NIVNS
-1014 LNNGTFEKKYISSKI
+1014 LNNG
-1029 VDKGEVASVINK
+1029 
-1041 KNVEKYGVSNIENI
+1041 
-1055 INSLNNR
+1055 

-1072 FASTLSKSPNV
+1072 FASTLPKSSNV

-1104 MPSGDSADLST
+1104 MPSGESADLST

-1130 VVPTPYGRIEY
+1130 IVPTPYGRIEY